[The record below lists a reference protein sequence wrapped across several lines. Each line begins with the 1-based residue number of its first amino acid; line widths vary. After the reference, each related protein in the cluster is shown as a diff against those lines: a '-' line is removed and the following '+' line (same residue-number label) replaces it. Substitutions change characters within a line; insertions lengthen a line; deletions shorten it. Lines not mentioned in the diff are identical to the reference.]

1 MIMAEKRKKSFGE
14 VYFSEL
20 NQNEYLR
27 KIYDDILYNYALK
40 VFGFTNRKKKEIP
53 IEHALQFADLLS
65 KSNHSTLADEQKMW
79 AQEIITMLLYV
90 YDEDPRV
97 SYMAGSVLEAV
108 GNYQGIDIAKSTY
121 NGTDILDRLASEYKK
136 DYYAI
141 PGEDGKYFMAA
152 QKTAFDSF
160 STEYFSYS
168 GPTSMGKSY
177 IMRMFIKQQIMSGVK
192 KNYALVV
199 PTKALI
205 NEVRIK
211 VTEDLNDNLHEFQY
225 HIITA
230 AGDAALESEEK
241 NRNYIF
247 IMTPERLLYLLIN
260 EKNIHLD
267 YLFIDE
273 AHKLSGADKRSTFY
287 YQFVHM
293 LSDREDKPRIFFASP
308 NVPNP
313 EIYLK
318 LISDVDTE
326 TLLENRMSSR
336 FSPVSQ
342 EKFLINL
349 VGKEVSVYNEHTKEA
364 IPLTS
369 IAIEDADLIDVL
381 LRFEKDRN
389 GKEVQCI
396 VYFPSTRKTVTAA
409 RDFAANRVERTECK
423 ELMDLAN
430 DIKNEV
436 HGDYYL
442 VDLIKKGVAYH
453 IGYLPSSIRQRIEKL
468 FKDGLITALFC
479 TSTLIE
485 GVNLPADN
493 LFVTDFK
500 NGKKHMKAVD
510 FRNLIGRVGRLEYNL
525 YGNVFL
531 VAANEKAEEKYE
543 ELLKEDIKPQALS
556 VEKGLTKPQ
565 KRNVI
570 EALLA
575 GTVEFEE
582 YPKGK
587 QSEDSYDLMR
597 KFGIALLND
606 ILMDRNTLVRR
617 EFAKVMKPGEEE
629 KIRDNFRNRTE
640 YLQENDITVSVDQSE
655 SLYQAISDQTNPL
668 EFPKVL
674 DDGSFDYDELTAF
687 LNRLCRIFKWDLY
700 ESETLGHI
708 GKYSHKHGRLM
719 WYQVILAQW
728 VRGRGLSTIMYQ
740 AIKNK
745 EDNPKNAMY
754 IDREYVDY
762 DFSKNHENI
771 VISDVLSVIDEVIL
785 FKLSNYFLKV
795 SKAYTEIKG
804 KEPEYDWY
812 EYVEYGSTNKHTINI
827 QKHGFSRES
836 AIYILEHPEAGIVK
850 QEKPL
855 RLSWNAIQECKNE
868 GVKNDAE
875 LIKYNIPEL
884 FE

>member
-1 MIMAEKRKKSFGE
+1 MAAKRTFGE

-20 NQNEYLR
+20 NQNSYL
-27 KIYDDILYNYALK
+27 KQIYEDILYNYALK
-40 VFGFTNRKKKEIP
+40 VFHFTNRKKKEIP
-53 IEHALQFADLLS
+53 IEQALAFADLLS
-65 KSNHSTLADEQKMW
+65 KSNHPTLADEQKMW
-79 AQEIITMLLYV
+79 AQEIITMLLYI
-90 YDEDPRV
+90 YPEDEKV
-97 SYMAGSVLEAV
+97 SFMAGVVLEAV
-108 GNYQGIDIAKSTY
+108 GNYQGFDIAKSSY
-121 NGTDILDRLASEYKK
+121 RGTDILDRLTAEFKK

-141 PGEDGKYFMAA
+141 PGEDDKYFMVA
-152 QKTAFDSF
+152 QKKVFDRF
-160 STEYFSYS
+160 TTEYFSYS

-177 IMRMFIKQQIMSGVK
+177 IMRMFIKQQILDGVK
-192 KNYALVV
+192 RNFALVV

-205 NEVRIK
+205 NEIKKK
-211 VTEDLNDNLHEFQY
+211 VTDDLKDNLHEFRY

-230 AGDAALESEEK
+230 AGDAALESKEK

-260 EKNIHLD
+260 EKDIHLD

-273 AHKLSGADKRSTFY
+273 AHKLSGADKRSAFY

-293 LSDREDKPRIFFASP
+293 LSDRDDKPRIFFASP

-318 LISDVDTE
+318 LISDIN
-326 TLLENRMSSR
+326 LENLIDNRMASA

-349 VGKEVSVYNEHTKEA
+349 NDKEVSIYNEHTKEA

-369 IAIEDADLIDVL
+369 IAIDDADLTDVL
-381 LRFEKDRN
+381 LRFEKDEN
-389 GKEVQCI
+389 GKEVQSI
-396 VYFPSTRKTVTAA
+396 VYFPSTRKTVVAA
-409 RDFAANRVERTECK
+409 RDFAANRVEKTDCK
-423 ELMDLAN
+423 ELMDLAQ

-436 HGDYYL
+436 HGEYYL
-442 VDLIKKGVAYH
+442 VDLIKKGIAYH
-453 IGYLPSSIRQRIEKL
+453 IGYLPSSIRQRIEDL
-468 FKDGLITALFC
+468 FKDGKITMLFC

-500 NGKKHMKAVD
+500 NGTKHMKPVD

-531 VAANEKAEEKYE
+531 VAISEKAKEKYE
-543 ELLKEDIKPQALS
+543 QLLEADIKPQTLS

-570 EALLA
+570 EALVA

-582 YPKGK
+582 YPRGT
-587 QSEDSYDLMR
+587 QSGDSYDLMR
-597 KFGIALLND
+597 KFGITLLND
-606 ILMDRNTLVRR
+606 ILRDRDTLVRR
-617 EFAKVMKPGEEE
+617 EFTKLMKPGEEDE
-629 KIRDNFRNRTE
+629 IRHKFQNRTD

-655 SLYQAISDQTNPL
+655 SLYQAIAQNGL
-668 EFPKVL
+668 EFPKIFE
-674 DDGSFDYDELTAF
+674 DGSFDYDELTQF
-687 LNRLCRIFKWDLY
+687 LERLCSIFKWEIY
-700 ESETLGHI
+700 EADTLGHV
-708 GKYSHKHGRLM
+708 GKYSHKHGKLS

-728 VRGRGLSTIMYQ
+728 VRGNGLSAIMYQ

-745 EDNPKNAMY
+745 EDYPKGAMY

-762 DFSKNHENI
+762 DYSRNHKNI

-795 SKAYTEIKG
+795 SKAYKEIKG
-804 KEPEYDWY
+804 KDPDHDWY
-812 EYVEYGSTNKHTINI
+812 EFVEYGSTNEDTINI

-836 AIYILEHPEAGIVK
+836 AIYILEHLELVVQI
-850 QEKPL
+850 KPL
-855 RLSWNAIQECKNE
+855 RLSRKAIDKCKNQ

-875 LIKYNIPEL
+875 LISYNIPEL

>member
-1 MIMAEKRKKSFGE
+1 MAAKRTFGE

-20 NQNEYLR
+20 NQNSYL
-27 KIYDDILYNYALK
+27 KQIYEDILYNYALK
-40 VFGFTNRKKKEIP
+40 VFHFTNRKKKEIP
-53 IEHALQFADLLS
+53 IEQALAFADLLS
-65 KSNHSTLADEQKMW
+65 KSNHPTLADEQKMW
-79 AQEIITMLLYV
+79 AQEIITMLLYI
-90 YDEDPRV
+90 YPEDEKV
-97 SYMAGSVLEAV
+97 SFMAGVVLEAV
-108 GNYQGIDIAKSTY
+108 GNYQGFDIAKSSY
-121 NGTDILDRLASEYKK
+121 RGTDILDRLTAEFKK

-141 PGEDGKYFMAA
+141 PGEDDKYFMVA
-152 QKTAFDSF
+152 QKKVFDRF
-160 STEYFSYS
+160 TTEYFSYS

-177 IMRMFIKQQIMSGVK
+177 IMRMFIKQQILDGVK
-192 KNYALVV
+192 RNFALVV

-205 NEVRIK
+205 NEIKKK
-211 VTEDLNDNLHEFQY
+211 VTDDLKDNLHEFRY

-230 AGDAALESEEK
+230 AGDAALESKEK

-260 EKNIHLD
+260 EKDIHLD

-273 AHKLSGADKRSTFY
+273 AHKLSGADKRSAFY

-293 LSDREDKPRIFFASP
+293 LSDRDDKPRIFFASP

-318 LISDVDTE
+318 LISDIN
-326 TLLENRMSSR
+326 LENLIDNRMASA

-349 VGKEVSVYNEHTKEA
+349 NDKEVSIYNEHTKEA

-369 IAIEDADLIDVL
+369 IAIDDADLTDVL
-381 LRFEKDRN
+381 LRFEKDEN
-389 GKEVQCI
+389 GKEVQSI
-396 VYFPSTRKTVTAA
+396 VYFPSTRKTVVAA
-409 RDFAANRVERTECK
+409 RDFAANRVEKTGCK
-423 ELMDLAN
+423 ELMDLAQ

-436 HGDYYL
+436 HGEYYL
-442 VDLIKKGVAYH
+442 VDLIKKGIAYH
-453 IGYLPSSIRQRIEKL
+453 IGYLPSSIRQRIEDL
-468 FKDGLITALFC
+468 FKDGKITMLFC

-500 NGKKHMKAVD
+500 NGTKHMKPVD

-531 VAANEKAEEKYE
+531 VAISEKAKEKYE
-543 ELLKEDIKPQALS
+543 QLLEADIKPQTLS

-570 EALLA
+570 EALVA

-582 YPKGK
+582 YPRGT
-587 QSEDSYDLMR
+587 QSGDSYDLMR
-597 KFGIALLND
+597 KFGITLLND
-606 ILMDRNTLVRR
+606 ILRDRDTLVRR
-617 EFAKVMKPGEEE
+617 EFTKLMKPGEEDE
-629 KIRDNFRNRTE
+629 IRHKFQNRTD

-655 SLYQAISDQTNPL
+655 SLYQAIAQNGL
-668 EFPKVL
+668 EFPKIFE
-674 DDGSFDYDELTAF
+674 DGSFDYDELTQF
-687 LNRLCRIFKWDLY
+687 LERLCSIFKWEIY
-700 ESETLGHI
+700 EADTLGHV
-708 GKYSHKHGRLM
+708 GKYSHKHGKLS

-728 VRGRGLSTIMYQ
+728 VRGNGLSAIMYQ

-745 EDNPKNAMY
+745 EDYPKGAMY

-762 DFSKNHENI
+762 DYSRNHKNI

-795 SKAYTEIKG
+795 SKAYKEIKG
-804 KEPEYDWY
+804 KDPDHDWY
-812 EYVEYGSTNKHTINI
+812 EFVEYGSTNENTINI

-836 AIYILEHPEAGIVK
+836 AIYILEHPELVVQI
-850 QEKPL
+850 KPL
-855 RLSWNAIQECKNE
+855 RLSRKAIDKCKNQ

-875 LIKYNIPEL
+875 LISYNIPEL

>member
-1 MIMAEKRKKSFGE
+1 MAAKRTFGE

-20 NQNEYLR
+20 NQNSYL
-27 KIYDDILYNYALK
+27 KQIYEDILYNYALK
-40 VFGFTNRKKKEIP
+40 VFHFTNRKKKEIP
-53 IEHALQFADLLS
+53 IEQALAFADLLS
-65 KSNHSTLADEQKMW
+65 KSNHPTLADEQKMW
-79 AQEIITMLLYV
+79 AQEIITMLLYI
-90 YDEDPRV
+90 YPEDEKV
-97 SYMAGSVLEAV
+97 SFMAGVVLEAV
-108 GNYQGIDIAKSTY
+108 GNYQGFDIAKSSY
-121 NGTDILDRLASEYKK
+121 RGTDILDRLTAEFKK

-141 PGEDGKYFMAA
+141 PGEDDKYFMVA
-152 QKTAFDSF
+152 QKKVFDRF
-160 STEYFSYS
+160 TTEYFSYS

-177 IMRMFIKQQIMSGVK
+177 IMRMFIKQQILDGVK
-192 KNYALVV
+192 RNFALVV

-205 NEVRIK
+205 NEIKKK
-211 VTEDLNDNLHEFQY
+211 VTDDLKDNLHEFRY

-230 AGDAALESEEK
+230 AGDAALESKEK

-260 EKNIHLD
+260 EKDIHLD

-273 AHKLSGADKRSTFY
+273 AHKLSGADKRSAFY

-293 LSDREDKPRIFFASP
+293 LSDRDDKPRIFFASP

-318 LISDVDTE
+318 LISDIN
-326 TLLENRMSSR
+326 LENLIDNRMASA

-349 VGKEVSVYNEHTKEA
+349 NDKEVSIYNEHTKEA

-369 IAIEDADLIDVL
+369 IAIDDADLTDVL
-381 LRFEKDRN
+381 LRFEKDEN
-389 GKEVQCI
+389 GKEVQSI
-396 VYFPSTRKTVTAA
+396 VYFPSTRKTVVAA
-409 RDFAANRVERTECK
+409 RDFAANRVEKTGCK
-423 ELMDLAN
+423 ELMDLAQ

-436 HGDYYL
+436 HGEYYL
-442 VDLIKKGVAYH
+442 VDLIKKGIAYH
-453 IGYLPSSIRQRIEKL
+453 IGYLPSSIRQRIEDL
-468 FKDGLITALFC
+468 FKDGKITMLFC

-500 NGKKHMKAVD
+500 NGTKHMKPVD

-531 VAANEKAEEKYE
+531 VAISEKAKEKYE
-543 ELLKEDIKPQALS
+543 QLLEADIKPQTLS

-570 EALLA
+570 EALVA

-582 YPKGK
+582 YPRGT
-587 QSEDSYDLMR
+587 QSGDSYDLMR
-597 KFGIALLND
+597 KFGITLLND
-606 ILMDRNTLVRR
+606 ILRDRDTLVRR
-617 EFAKVMKPGEEE
+617 EFTKLMKPGEEDE
-629 KIRDNFRNRTE
+629 IRHKFQNRTD

-655 SLYQAISDQTNPL
+655 SLYQAIAQNGL
-668 EFPKVL
+668 EFPKIFE
-674 DDGSFDYDELTAF
+674 DGSFDYDELTQF
-687 LNRLCRIFKWDLY
+687 LERLCSIFKWEIY
-700 ESETLGHI
+700 EADTLGHV
-708 GKYSHKHGRLM
+708 GKYSHKHGKLS

-728 VRGRGLSTIMYQ
+728 VRGNGLSAIMYQ

-745 EDNPKNAMY
+745 EDYPKGAMY
-754 IDREYVDY
+754 IDREYMDY
-762 DFSKNHENI
+762 DYSRNHKNI

-795 SKAYTEIKG
+795 SKAYKEIKG
-804 KEPEYDWY
+804 KDPDHDWY
-812 EYVEYGSTNKHTINI
+812 EFVEYGSTNEDTINI

-836 AIYILEHPEAGIVK
+836 AIYILEHLELVVQI
-850 QEKPL
+850 KPL
-855 RLSWNAIQECKNE
+855 RLSRKAIDKCKNQ

-875 LIKYNIPEL
+875 LISYNIPEL

>member
-1 MIMAEKRKKSFGE
+1 MAAKRTFGE

-20 NQNEYLR
+20 NQNSYL
-27 KIYDDILYNYALK
+27 KQIYEDILYNYALK
-40 VFGFTNRKKKEIP
+40 VFHFTNRKKKEIP
-53 IEHALQFADLLS
+53 MEQALAFADLLS
-65 KSNHSTLADEQKMW
+65 KSNHPTLADEQKMW
-79 AQEIITMLLYV
+79 AQEIITMLLYI
-90 YDEDPRV
+90 YPEDEKV
-97 SYMAGSVLEAV
+97 SFMAGVVLEAV
-108 GNYQGIDIAKSTY
+108 GNYQGFDIAKSSY
-121 NGTDILDRLASEYKK
+121 RGTDILDRLTAEFKK

-141 PGEDGKYFMAA
+141 PGEDDKYFMVA
-152 QKTAFDSF
+152 QKKVFDRF
-160 STEYFSYS
+160 TTEYFSYS

-177 IMRMFIKQQIMSGVK
+177 IMRMFIKQQILDGVK
-192 KNYALVV
+192 RNFALVV

-205 NEVRIK
+205 NEIKKK
-211 VTEDLNDNLHEFQY
+211 VTDDLKDNLHEFRY

-230 AGDAALESEEK
+230 AGDAALESKEK

-260 EKNIHLD
+260 EKDIHLD

-273 AHKLSGADKRSTFY
+273 AHKLSGADKRSAFY

-293 LSDREDKPRIFFASP
+293 LSNRDDKPRIFFASP

-318 LISDVDTE
+318 LISDIN
-326 TLLENRMSSR
+326 LENLIDNRMASA

-349 VGKEVSVYNEHTKEA
+349 NDKEVSIYNEHTKEA

-369 IAIEDADLIDVL
+369 IAIDDADLTDVL
-381 LRFEKDRN
+381 LRFEKDEN
-389 GKEVQCI
+389 GKEVQSI
-396 VYFPSTRKTVTAA
+396 VYFPSTRKTVVAA
-409 RDFAANRVERTECK
+409 RDFAANRVEKTDCK
-423 ELMDLAN
+423 ELMDLAQ

-436 HGDYYL
+436 HGEYYL
-442 VDLIKKGVAYH
+442 VDLIKKGIAYH
-453 IGYLPSSIRQRIEKL
+453 IGYLPSSIRQRIEDL
-468 FKDGLITALFC
+468 FMDGKITMLFC

-500 NGKKHMKAVD
+500 NGTKHMKPVD

-531 VAANEKAEEKYE
+531 VAISEKAKEKYE
-543 ELLKEDIKPQALS
+543 QLLEADIKPQTLS

-570 EALLA
+570 EALVA

-582 YPKGK
+582 YPRGT
-587 QSEDSYDLMR
+587 QSGDSYDLMR
-597 KFGIALLND
+597 KFGITLLND
-606 ILMDRNTLVRR
+606 ILRDRDTLVRR
-617 EFAKVMKPGEEE
+617 EFTKLMKPGEEDE
-629 KIRDNFRNRTE
+629 IRHKFQNRTD

-655 SLYQAISDQTNPL
+655 SLYQAIAQNGL
-668 EFPKVL
+668 EFPKIFE
-674 DDGSFDYDELTAF
+674 DGSFDYDELTQF
-687 LNRLCRIFKWDLY
+687 LERLCSIFKWEIY
-700 ESETLGHI
+700 EADTLGHV
-708 GKYSHKHGRLM
+708 GKYSHKHGKLS

-728 VRGRGLSTIMYQ
+728 VRGNGLSAIMYQ

-745 EDNPKNAMY
+745 EDYPKGAMY

-762 DFSKNHENI
+762 DYSRNHKNI

-795 SKAYTEIKG
+795 SKAYKEIKG
-804 KEPEYDWY
+804 KDPDHDWY
-812 EYVEYGSTNKHTINI
+812 EFVEYGSTNEDTINI

-836 AIYILEHPEAGIVK
+836 AIYILEHPELVVQI
-850 QEKPL
+850 KPL
-855 RLSWNAIQECKNE
+855 RLSRKAIDKCKNQ

-875 LIKYNIPEL
+875 LISYNIPEL

>member
-1 MIMAEKRKKSFGE
+1 MAAKRTFGE

-20 NQNEYLR
+20 NQNSYL
-27 KIYDDILYNYALK
+27 KQIYEDILYNYALK
-40 VFGFTNRKKKEIP
+40 VFHFTNRKKKEIP
-53 IEHALQFADLLS
+53 IEQALAFADLLS
-65 KSNHSTLADEQKMW
+65 KSNHPTLADEQKMW
-79 AQEIITMLLYV
+79 AQEIITMLLYI
-90 YDEDPRV
+90 YPEDEKV
-97 SYMAGSVLEAV
+97 SFMAGVVLEAV
-108 GNYQGIDIAKSTY
+108 GNYQGFDIAKSSY
-121 NGTDILDRLASEYKK
+121 RGTDILDRLTAEFKK

-141 PGEDGKYFMAA
+141 PGEDDKYFMVA
-152 QKTAFDSF
+152 QKKVFDRF
-160 STEYFSYS
+160 TTEYFSYS

-177 IMRMFIKQQIMSGVK
+177 IMRMFIKQQILDGVK
-192 KNYALVV
+192 RNFALVV

-205 NEVRIK
+205 NEIKKK
-211 VTEDLNDNLHEFQY
+211 VTDDLKDNLHEFRY

-230 AGDAALESEEK
+230 AGDAALESKEK

-260 EKNIHLD
+260 EKDIHLD

-273 AHKLSGADKRSTFY
+273 AHKLSGADKRSAFY

-293 LSDREDKPRIFFASP
+293 LSDRDDKPRIFFASP

-318 LISDVDTE
+318 LISDIN
-326 TLLENRMSSR
+326 LENLIDNRMASA

-349 VGKEVSVYNEHTKEA
+349 NDKEVSIYNEHTKEA

-369 IAIEDADLIDVL
+369 IAIDDADLTDVL
-381 LRFEKDRN
+381 LRFEKDEN
-389 GKEVQCI
+389 GKEVQSI
-396 VYFPSTRKTVTAA
+396 VYFPSTRKTVVAA
-409 RDFAANRVERTECK
+409 RDFAANRVEKTDCK
-423 ELMDLAN
+423 ELMDLAQ

-436 HGDYYL
+436 HGEYYL
-442 VDLIKKGVAYH
+442 VDLIKKGIAYH
-453 IGYLPSSIRQRIEKL
+453 IGYLPSSIRQRIEDL
-468 FKDGLITALFC
+468 FKDGKITMLFC

-500 NGKKHMKAVD
+500 NGTKHMKPVD

-531 VAANEKAEEKYE
+531 VAISEKAKEKYE
-543 ELLKEDIKPQALS
+543 QLLEADIKPQTLS

-570 EALLA
+570 EALVA

-582 YPKGK
+582 YPRGT
-587 QSEDSYDLMR
+587 QSGDSYDLMR
-597 KFGIALLND
+597 KFGITLLND
-606 ILMDRNTLVRR
+606 ILRDRDTLVRR
-617 EFAKVMKPGEEE
+617 EFTKLMKPGEEDE
-629 KIRDNFRNRTE
+629 IRHKFQNRTD

-655 SLYQAISDQTNPL
+655 SLYQAIAQNGL
-668 EFPKVL
+668 EFPKIFE
-674 DDGSFDYDELTAF
+674 DGSFDYDELTQF
-687 LNRLCRIFKWDLY
+687 LERLCSIFKWEIY
-700 ESETLGHI
+700 EADTLGHV
-708 GKYSHKHGRLM
+708 GKYSHKHRKLS

-728 VRGRGLSTIMYQ
+728 VRGNGLSAIMYQ

-745 EDNPKNAMY
+745 EDYPKGAMY

-762 DFSKNHENI
+762 DYSRNHKNI

-795 SKAYTEIKG
+795 SKAYKEIKG
-804 KEPEYDWY
+804 KDPDHDWY
-812 EYVEYGSTNKHTINI
+812 EFVEYGSTNEDTINI

-836 AIYILEHPEAGIVK
+836 AIYILEHLELVVQI
-850 QEKPL
+850 KPL
-855 RLSWNAIQECKNE
+855 RLSRKAIDKCKNQ

-875 LIKYNIPEL
+875 LISYNIPEL

>member
-1 MIMAEKRKKSFGE
+1 MAAKRTFGE

-20 NQNEYLR
+20 NQNSYL
-27 KIYDDILYNYALK
+27 KQIYEDILYNYALK
-40 VFGFTNRKKKEIP
+40 VFHFTNRKKKEIP
-53 IEHALQFADLLS
+53 IEQALAFADLLS
-65 KSNHSTLADEQKMW
+65 NSNHPTLADEQKMW
-79 AQEIITMLLYV
+79 AQEIITMLLYI
-90 YDEDPRV
+90 YPEDEKV
-97 SYMAGSVLEAV
+97 SFMAGVVLEAV
-108 GNYQGIDIAKSTY
+108 GNYQGFDIAKSSY
-121 NGTDILDRLASEYKK
+121 RGTDILDRLTAEFKK

-141 PGEDGKYFMAA
+141 PGEDDKYFMVA
-152 QKTAFDSF
+152 QKKVFDRF
-160 STEYFSYS
+160 TTEYFSYS

-177 IMRMFIKQQIMSGVK
+177 IMRMFIKQQILDGVK
-192 KNYALVV
+192 RNFALVV

-205 NEVRIK
+205 NEIKKK
-211 VTEDLNDNLHEFQY
+211 VTDDLKDNLHEFRY

-230 AGDAALESEEK
+230 AGDAALESKEK

-260 EKNIHLD
+260 EKDIHLD

-273 AHKLSGADKRSTFY
+273 AHKLSGADKRSAFY

-293 LSDREDKPRIFFASP
+293 LSDRDDKPRIFFASP

-318 LISDVDTE
+318 LISDIN
-326 TLLENRMSSR
+326 LENLIDNRMASA

-349 VGKEVSVYNEHTKEA
+349 NDKEVSIYNEHTKEA

-369 IAIEDADLIDVL
+369 IAIDDADLTDVL
-381 LRFEKDRN
+381 LRFEKDEN
-389 GKEVQCI
+389 GKEVQSI
-396 VYFPSTRKTVTAA
+396 VYFPSTRKTVVAA
-409 RDFAANRVERTECK
+409 RDFAANRVEKTDCK
-423 ELMDLAN
+423 ELMDLAQ

-436 HGDYYL
+436 HGEYYL
-442 VDLIKKGVAYH
+442 VDLIKKGIAYH
-453 IGYLPSSIRQRIEKL
+453 IGYLPSSIRQRIEDL
-468 FKDGLITALFC
+468 FKDGKITMLFC

-500 NGKKHMKAVD
+500 NGTKHMKPVD

-531 VAANEKAEEKYE
+531 VAISEKAKEKYE
-543 ELLKEDIKPQALS
+543 QLLEADIKPQTLS

-570 EALLA
+570 EALVA

-582 YPKGK
+582 YPRGT
-587 QSEDSYDLMR
+587 QSGDSYDLMR
-597 KFGIALLND
+597 KFGITLLND
-606 ILMDRNTLVRR
+606 ILRDRDTLVRR
-617 EFAKVMKPGEEE
+617 EFTKLMKPGEEDE
-629 KIRDNFRNRTE
+629 IRHKFQNRTD

-655 SLYQAISDQTNPL
+655 SLYQAIAQNGL
-668 EFPKVL
+668 EFPKIFE
-674 DDGSFDYDELTAF
+674 DGSFDYDELTQF
-687 LNRLCRIFKWDLY
+687 LERLCSIFKWEIY
-700 ESETLGHI
+700 EADTLGHV
-708 GKYSHKHGRLM
+708 GKYSHKHGKLS

-728 VRGRGLSTIMYQ
+728 VRGNGLSAIMYQ

-745 EDNPKNAMY
+745 EDYPKGAMY

-762 DFSKNHENI
+762 DYSRNHKNI

-795 SKAYTEIKG
+795 SKAYKEIKG
-804 KEPEYDWY
+804 KDPDHDWY
-812 EYVEYGSTNKHTINI
+812 EFVEYGSTNEDTINI

-836 AIYILEHPEAGIVK
+836 AIYILEHLELVVQI
-850 QEKPL
+850 KPL
-855 RLSWNAIQECKNE
+855 RLSRKAIDKCKNQ

-875 LIKYNIPEL
+875 LISYNIPEL

>member
-1 MIMAEKRKKSFGE
+1 MAAKRTFGE

-20 NQNEYLR
+20 NQNSYLR
-27 KIYDDILYNYALK
+27 QIYEDVLYNYALK
-40 VFGFTNRKKKEIP
+40 VFHFTNRKKREIP
-53 IEHALQFADLLS
+53 MEQALTFADLLS
-65 KSNHSTLADEQKMW
+65 KSNHPTLADEQKMW

-90 YDEDPRV
+90 YPEDERV
-97 SYMAGSVLEAV
+97 SFMAGVVLEAV
-108 GNYQGIDIAKSTY
+108 GNYQGFDIAKSSY
-121 NGTDILDRLASEYKK
+121 RGTDILDRLTAEFKK
-136 DYYAI
+136 GYYAI
-141 PGEDGKYFMAA
+141 PGEDDKYFMVA
-152 QKTAFDSF
+152 QKRAFDRF
-160 STEYFSYS
+160 TTEYFSYS

-177 IMRMFIKQQIMSGVK
+177 IMRMFIKQQILDGAK
-192 KNYALVV
+192 RNFALVV

-205 NEVRIK
+205 NEIKKK
-211 VTEDLNDNLHEFQY
+211 VTDDLKNNLHEFRY

-230 AGDAALESEEK
+230 AGDAALESKEK

-260 EKNIHLD
+260 EKDIHLD

-273 AHKLSGADKRSTFY
+273 AHKLSGADKRSAFY

-293 LSDREDKPRIFFASP
+293 LSDRDDKPRIFFASP

-318 LISDVDTE
+318 LISDVN
-326 TLLENRMSSR
+326 LENLIDNRMASA

-349 VGKEVSVYNEHTKEA
+349 NDKEVSIYNEHTKEA

-369 IAIEDADLIDVL
+369 IVIDDADLTDVL
-381 LRFEKDRN
+381 LRFEKDEN
-389 GKEVQCI
+389 GKEVQSI
-396 VYFPSTRKTVTAA
+396 VYFPSTRKTVIAA
-409 RDFAANRVERTECK
+409 RDFAANRVEKTDCK
-423 ELMDLAN
+423 ELMDLAQ

-436 HGDYYL
+436 HGEYYL
-442 VDLIKKGVAYH
+442 VDLIKKGIAYH
-453 IGYLPSSIRQRIEKL
+453 IGYLPSSIRQRIEDL
-468 FKDGLITALFC
+468 FKDGKITMLFC

-500 NGKKHMKAVD
+500 NGTKHMKPVD

-531 VAANEKAEEKYE
+531 VAISEKAKEKYE
-543 ELLKEDIKPQALS
+543 QLLEADIKPQTLS

-570 EALLA
+570 EALVA

-582 YPKGK
+582 YPRGT
-587 QSEDSYDLMR
+587 QSGDSYDLMR
-597 KFGIALLND
+597 KFGITLLND
-606 ILMDRNTLVRR
+606 ILRDRDTLVRR
-617 EFAKVMKPGEEE
+617 EFTRLMKPGEEE
-629 KIRDNFRNRTE
+629 EIRHQFQDRTG

-655 SLYQAISDQTNPL
+655 SLYQAIAQNGL
-668 EFPKVL
+668 EFPKIFK
-674 DDGSFDYDELTAF
+674 DGSFDYDELTQF
-687 LNRLCRIFKWDLY
+687 LERLCSIFKWEVY
-700 ESETLGHI
+700 EADTLGHV
-708 GKYSHKHGRLM
+708 GKYSHKHGKLS

-728 VRGRGLSTIMYQ
+728 VRGNGLSAIMYQ

-745 EDNPKNAMY
+745 EDYPKNAMY
-754 IDREYVDY
+754 IEREYVDY
-762 DFSKNHENI
+762 DYSRNHKNI

-795 SKAYTEIKG
+795 SKAYKEIRG
-804 KEPEYDWY
+804 KDPDHDWY
-812 EYVEYGSTNKHTINI
+812 EFVEYGSTNEDTINI

-836 AIYILEHPEAGIVK
+836 AIYILEHPELVI
-850 QEKPL
+850 QIKPL
-855 RLSWNAIQECKNE
+855 RLSRKSIDKCKNQ

-875 LIKYNIPEL
+875 LISYNIPEL

>member
-1 MIMAEKRKKSFGE
+1 MAAKRTFGE

-20 NQNEYLR
+20 NQNSYL
-27 KIYDDILYNYALK
+27 KQIYEDILYNYALK
-40 VFGFTNRKKKEIP
+40 VFHFTNRKKKEIP
-53 IEHALQFADLLS
+53 MEQALAFADLLS
-65 KSNHSTLADEQKMW
+65 KSNHPTLADEQKMW

-90 YDEDPRV
+90 YPEDERV
-97 SYMAGSVLEAV
+97 SFMAGVVLEAV
-108 GNYQGIDIAKSTY
+108 GNYQGFDIAKSSY
-121 NGTDILDRLASEYKK
+121 RGTDILDRLTAEFKK
-136 DYYAI
+136 GYYAI
-141 PGEDGKYFMAA
+141 PGEDDKYFMVA
-152 QKTAFDSF
+152 QKRAFDRF
-160 STEYFSYS
+160 TTEYFSYS

-177 IMRMFIKQQIMSGVK
+177 IMRMFIKQQILDGAK
-192 KNYALVV
+192 RNFALVV

-205 NEVRIK
+205 NEIKKK
-211 VTEDLNDNLHEFQY
+211 VTDDLKNNLHEFRY

-230 AGDAALESEEK
+230 AGDAALESKEK

-260 EKNIHLD
+260 EKDIHLD

-273 AHKLSGADKRSTFY
+273 AHKLSGADKRSAFY

-293 LSDREDKPRIFFASP
+293 LSDRDDKPRIFFASP

-318 LISDVDTE
+318 LLSDVN
-326 TLLENRMSSR
+326 LENLIDNRMASA

-349 VGKEVSVYNEHTKEA
+349 NDKEVSIYNEHTKEA

-369 IAIEDADLIDVL
+369 IVIDDADLTDVL
-381 LRFEKDRN
+381 LRFEKDEN
-389 GKEVQCI
+389 GKEVQSI
-396 VYFPSTRKTVTAA
+396 VYFPSTRKTVIAA
-409 RDFAANRVERTECK
+409 RDFAANRVEKTDCK
-423 ELMDLAN
+423 ELMDLAQ

-436 HGDYYL
+436 HGEYYL
-442 VDLIKKGVAYH
+442 VDLIKKGIAYH
-453 IGYLPSSIRQRIEKL
+453 IGYLPSSIRQRIEDL
-468 FKDGLITALFC
+468 FKDGKITMLFC

-500 NGKKHMKAVD
+500 NGTKHMKPVD

-531 VAANEKAEEKYE
+531 VAISEKAKEKYE
-543 ELLKEDIKPQALS
+543 QLLEADIKPQTLS

-570 EALLA
+570 EALVA

-582 YPKGK
+582 YPRGT
-587 QSEDSYDLMR
+587 QSGDSYDLMR
-597 KFGIALLND
+597 KFGITLLND
-606 ILMDRNTLVRR
+606 ILRDRDTLVRR
-617 EFAKVMKPGEEE
+617 EFTRLMKPGEEE
-629 KIRDNFRNRTE
+629 EIRHQFQDRTG

-655 SLYQAISDQTNPL
+655 SLYQAIAQNGL
-668 EFPKVL
+668 EFPKIFK
-674 DDGSFDYDELTAF
+674 DGSFDYDELTQF
-687 LNRLCRIFKWDLY
+687 LERLCSIFKWEVY
-700 ESETLGHI
+700 EADTLGHV
-708 GKYSHKHGRLM
+708 GKYSHKHGKLS

-728 VRGRGLSTIMYQ
+728 VRGNGLSAIMYQ

-745 EDNPKNAMY
+745 EDYPKNAMY
-754 IDREYVDY
+754 IEREYVDY
-762 DFSKNHENI
+762 DYSRNHKNI

-795 SKAYTEIKG
+795 SKAYKEIRG
-804 KEPEYDWY
+804 KDPDHDWY
-812 EYVEYGSTNKHTINI
+812 EFVEYGSTNEDTINI

-836 AIYILEHPEAGIVK
+836 AIYILEHPELVI
-850 QEKPL
+850 QIKPL
-855 RLSWNAIQECKNE
+855 RLSRKSIDKCKNQ

-875 LIKYNIPEL
+875 LISYNIPEL

>member
-1 MIMAEKRKKSFGE
+1 MAAKKTFGE

-20 NQNEYLR
+20 NQNSYL
-27 KIYDDILYNYALK
+27 KQIYEDILYNYALK
-40 VFGFTNRKKKEIP
+40 VFHFTNRRKKEIP
-53 IEHALQFADLLS
+53 MEQALAFADLLS

-90 YDEDPRV
+90 YPEDERV
-97 SYMAGSVLEAV
+97 SYMAGAVLESV
-108 GNYQGIDIAKSTY
+108 GNYQGFDIAKSSY
-121 NGTDILDRLASEYKK
+121 RGTDILDRLTTEFKK

-141 PGEDGKYFMAA
+141 PGEDDKYFMVA
-152 QKTAFDSF
+152 QKMAFDRF
-160 STEYFSYS
+160 TTEYFSYS

-177 IMRMFIKQQIMSGVK
+177 IMRMFIKQQILDGVK
-192 KNYALVV
+192 KNFALVV

-205 NEVRIK
+205 NEIKKK
-211 VTEDLNDNLHEFQY
+211 VTDDLKDNLHEFRY

-230 AGDAALESEEK
+230 AGDAALESKEK

-260 EKNIHLD
+260 EKDIHLD

-273 AHKLSGADKRSTFY
+273 AHKLSGADKRSAFY

-293 LSDREDKPRIFFASP
+293 LSDRDDKPRIFFASP

-318 LISDVDTE
+318 LISDIN
-326 TLLENRMSSR
+326 LENLIDNRMASA

-349 VGKEVSVYNEHTKEA
+349 NDKEVSIYNEHTKEA

-369 IAIEDADLIDVL
+369 IAIDDADLTDVL
-381 LRFEKDRN
+381 LRFEKDEN
-389 GKEVQCI
+389 GKEVQSI
-396 VYFPSTRKTVTAA
+396 VYFPSTRKTVIAA
-409 RDFAANRVERTECK
+409 RDFAANRVEKTDCK
-423 ELMDLAN
+423 ELMDLAQ

-436 HGDYYL
+436 HGEYYL
-442 VDLIKKGVAYH
+442 VDLIKKGIAYH
-453 IGYLPSSIRQRIEKL
+453 IGYLPSSIRQRIEDL
-468 FKDGLITALFC
+468 FKDGKITTLFC

-500 NGKKHMKAVD
+500 NGTKHMKPVD

-531 VAANEKAEEKYE
+531 VAISEKAKEKYE
-543 ELLKEDIKPQALS
+543 QLLEADIKPQTLS

-570 EALLA
+570 EALVA

-582 YPKGK
+582 YPKGT
-587 QSEDSYDLMR
+587 QSGDSYDLMR
-597 KFGIALLND
+597 KFGITLLND
-606 ILMDRNTLVRR
+606 ILRDRDTLVRR
-617 EFAKVMKPGEEE
+617 EFTKLMKPGEEDE
-629 KIRDNFRNRTE
+629 IRCQFQNRTD
-640 YLQENDITVSVDQSE
+640 YLQENDITVSIDQSE
-655 SLYQAISDQTNPL
+655 SLYQAIAQNGL
-668 EFPKVL
+668 EFPKIFE
-674 DDGSFDYDELTAF
+674 DGSFDYDELTRF
-687 LNRLCRIFKWDLY
+687 LERLCSIFKWEIY
-700 ESETLGHI
+700 EADTLGHV
-708 GKYSHKHGRLM
+708 GKYSHKHGKLS

-728 VRGRGLSTIMYQ
+728 VRGNGLSAIMYQ

-745 EDNPKNAMY
+745 EDYPKDAMY

-762 DFSKNHENI
+762 DYSRNHKNI

-795 SKAYTEIKG
+795 SKAYKEIKG
-804 KEPEYDWY
+804 KDPDHDWY
-812 EYVEYGSTNKHTINI
+812 EFVEYGSTNEDTINI

-836 AIYILEHPEAGIVK
+836 AIYILEHPELVV
-850 QEKPL
+850 QTKPL
-855 RLSWNAIQECKNE
+855 RLNRKAIDKCKNQ
-868 GVKNDAE
+868 GVKNDTE
-875 LIKYNIPEL
+875 LISYNIPEL

>member
-1 MIMAEKRKKSFGE
+1 MAAKRTFGE

-20 NQNEYLR
+20 NQNSYL
-27 KIYDDILYNYALK
+27 KQIYEDILYNYALK
-40 VFGFTNRKKKEIP
+40 VFHFTNRKKKEIP
-53 IEHALQFADLLS
+53 MEQALAFADLLS
-65 KSNHSTLADEQKMW
+65 KSNHPTLADEQKMW
-79 AQEIITMLLYV
+79 AQEIITMLLYI
-90 YDEDPRV
+90 YPEDEKV
-97 SYMAGSVLEAV
+97 SFMAGVVLEAV
-108 GNYQGIDIAKSTY
+108 GNYQGFDIAKSSY
-121 NGTDILDRLASEYKK
+121 RGTDILDRLTAEFKK

-141 PGEDGKYFMAA
+141 PGEDDKYFMVA
-152 QKTAFDSF
+152 QKKVFDRF
-160 STEYFSYS
+160 TTEYFSYS

-177 IMRMFIKQQIMSGVK
+177 IMRMFIKQQILDGVK
-192 KNYALVV
+192 RNFALVV

-205 NEVRIK
+205 NEIKKK
-211 VTEDLNDNLHEFQY
+211 VTDDLKDNLHEFRY

-230 AGDAALESEEK
+230 AGDAALESKEK

-260 EKNIHLD
+260 EKDIHLD

-273 AHKLSGADKRSTFY
+273 AHKLSGADKRSAFY

-293 LSDREDKPRIFFASP
+293 LSNRDDKPRIFFASP

-318 LISDVDTE
+318 LISDIN
-326 TLLENRMSSR
+326 LENLIDNRMASA

-349 VGKEVSVYNEHTKEA
+349 NDKEVSIYNEHTKEA

-369 IAIEDADLIDVL
+369 IAIDDADLTDVL
-381 LRFEKDRN
+381 LRFEKDEN
-389 GKEVQCI
+389 GKEVQSI
-396 VYFPSTRKTVTAA
+396 VYFPSTRKTVVAA
-409 RDFAANRVERTECK
+409 RDFAANRVEKTDCK
-423 ELMDLAN
+423 ELMDLAQ

-436 HGDYYL
+436 HGEYYL
-442 VDLIKKGVAYH
+442 VDLIKKGIAYH
-453 IGYLPSSIRQRIEKL
+453 IGYLPSSIRQRIEDL
-468 FKDGLITALFC
+468 FKDGKITMLFC

-500 NGKKHMKAVD
+500 NGTKHMKPVD

-531 VAANEKAEEKYE
+531 VAISEKAKEKYE
-543 ELLKEDIKPQALS
+543 QLLEADIKPQTLS

-570 EALLA
+570 EALVA

-582 YPKGK
+582 YPGGT
-587 QSEDSYDLMR
+587 QSGDSYDLMR
-597 KFGIALLND
+597 KFGITLLND
-606 ILMDRNTLVRR
+606 ILRDRDTLVRR
-617 EFAKVMKPGEEE
+617 EFTKLMKPGEEDE
-629 KIRDNFRNRTE
+629 IRHKFQNRTD

-655 SLYQAISDQTNPL
+655 SLYQAIAQNGL
-668 EFPKVL
+668 EFPKIFE
-674 DDGSFDYDELTAF
+674 DGSFDYDELTQF
-687 LNRLCRIFKWDLY
+687 LERLCSIFKWEIY
-700 ESETLGHI
+700 EADTLGHV
-708 GKYSHKHGRLM
+708 GKYSHKHGKLS

-728 VRGRGLSTIMYQ
+728 VRGNGLSAIMYQ

-745 EDNPKNAMY
+745 EDYPKGAMY

-762 DFSKNHENI
+762 DYSRNHKNI

-795 SKAYTEIKG
+795 SKAYKEIKG
-804 KEPEYDWY
+804 KDPDHDWY
-812 EYVEYGSTNKHTINI
+812 EFVEYGSTNEDTINI

-836 AIYILEHPEAGIVK
+836 AIYILEHPELVVQI
-850 QEKPL
+850 KPL
-855 RLSWNAIQECKNE
+855 RLSRKAIDKCKNQ

-875 LIKYNIPEL
+875 LISYNIPEL

>member
-1 MIMAEKRKKSFGE
+1 MAAKRTFGE

-20 NQNEYLR
+20 NQNSYL
-27 KIYDDILYNYALK
+27 KQIYEDILYNYALK
-40 VFGFTNRKKKEIP
+40 VFHFTNRKKKEIP
-53 IEHALQFADLLS
+53 IEQALAFADLLS
-65 KSNHSTLADEQKMW
+65 KSNHPTLADEQKMW
-79 AQEIITMLLYV
+79 AQEIITMLLYI
-90 YDEDPRV
+90 YPEDEKV
-97 SYMAGSVLEAV
+97 SFMAGVVLEAV
-108 GNYQGIDIAKSTY
+108 GNYQGFDIAKSSY
-121 NGTDILDRLASEYKK
+121 RGTDILDRLTAEFKK

-141 PGEDGKYFMAA
+141 PGEDDKYFMVA
-152 QKTAFDSF
+152 QKKVFDRF
-160 STEYFSYS
+160 TTEYFSYS

-177 IMRMFIKQQIMSGVK
+177 IMRMFIKQQILDGVK
-192 KNYALVV
+192 RNFALVV

-205 NEVRIK
+205 NEIKKK
-211 VTEDLNDNLHEFQY
+211 VTDDLKDNLHEFRY

-230 AGDAALESEEK
+230 AGDAALESKEK

-260 EKNIHLD
+260 EKDIHLD

-273 AHKLSGADKRSTFY
+273 AHKLSGADKRSAFY

-293 LSDREDKPRIFFASP
+293 LSDRDDKPRIFFASP

-318 LISDVDTE
+318 LISDIN
-326 TLLENRMSSR
+326 LENLIDNRMASA

-349 VGKEVSVYNEHTKEA
+349 NDKEVSIYNEHTKEA

-369 IAIEDADLIDVL
+369 IAIDDADLTDVL
-381 LRFEKDRN
+381 LRFEKDEN
-389 GKEVQCI
+389 GKEVQSI
-396 VYFPSTRKTVTAA
+396 VYFPSTRKTVVAA
-409 RDFAANRVERTECK
+409 RDFAANRVEKTDCK
-423 ELMDLAN
+423 ELMDLAQ

-436 HGDYYL
+436 HGEYYL
-442 VDLIKKGVAYH
+442 VDLIKKGIAYH
-453 IGYLPSSIRQRIEKL
+453 IGYLPSSIRQRIEDL
-468 FKDGLITALFC
+468 FKDGKITMLFC

-500 NGKKHMKAVD
+500 NGTKHMKPVD

-531 VAANEKAEEKYE
+531 VAISEKAKEKYE
-543 ELLKEDIKPQALS
+543 QLLEADIKPQTLS

-570 EALLA
+570 EALVA

-582 YPKGK
+582 YPRGT
-587 QSEDSYDLMR
+587 QSGDSYDLMR
-597 KFGIALLND
+597 KFGITLLND
-606 ILMDRNTLVRR
+606 ILRDRDTLVRR
-617 EFAKVMKPGEEE
+617 EFTKLMKPGEEDE
-629 KIRDNFRNRTE
+629 IRHKFQNRTD

-655 SLYQAISDQTNPL
+655 SLYQAIAQNGL
-668 EFPKVL
+668 EFPKIFE
-674 DDGSFDYDELTAF
+674 DGSFDYDELTQF
-687 LNRLCRIFKWDLY
+687 LERLCSIFKWEIY
-700 ESETLGHI
+700 EADTLGHV
-708 GKYSHKHGRLM
+708 GKYSHKHGKLS

-728 VRGRGLSTIMYQ
+728 VRGNGLSAIMYQ

-745 EDNPKNAMY
+745 EDYPKGTMY

-762 DFSKNHENI
+762 DYSRNHKNI

-795 SKAYTEIKG
+795 SKAYKEIKG
-804 KEPEYDWY
+804 KDPDHDWY
-812 EYVEYGSTNKHTINI
+812 EFVEYGSTNEDTINI

-836 AIYILEHPEAGIVK
+836 AIYILEHLELVVQI
-850 QEKPL
+850 KPL
-855 RLSWNAIQECKNE
+855 RLSRKAIDKCKNQ

-875 LIKYNIPEL
+875 LISYNIPEL

>member
-1 MIMAEKRKKSFGE
+1 MAAKRTFGE

-20 NQNEYLR
+20 NQNSYL
-27 KIYDDILYNYALK
+27 KQIYEDILYNYALK
-40 VFGFTNRKKKEIP
+40 VFHFTNRKKKEIP
-53 IEHALQFADLLS
+53 IEQALAFADLLS
-65 KSNHSTLADEQKMW
+65 KSNHPTLADEQKMW
-79 AQEIITMLLYV
+79 AQEIITMLLYI
-90 YDEDPRV
+90 YPEDEKV
-97 SYMAGSVLEAV
+97 SFMAGVVLEAV
-108 GNYQGIDIAKSTY
+108 GNYQGFDIAKSSY
-121 NGTDILDRLASEYKK
+121 RGTDILDRLTAEFKK

-141 PGEDGKYFMAA
+141 PGEDDKYFMVA
-152 QKTAFDSF
+152 QKKVFDRF
-160 STEYFSYS
+160 TTEYFSYS

-177 IMRMFIKQQIMSGVK
+177 IMRMFIKQQILDGVK
-192 KNYALVV
+192 RNFALVV

-205 NEVRIK
+205 NEIKKK
-211 VTEDLNDNLHEFQY
+211 VTDDLKDNLHEFRY

-230 AGDAALESEEK
+230 AGDAALESKEK

-260 EKNIHLD
+260 EKDIHLD

-273 AHKLSGADKRSTFY
+273 AHKLSGADKRSAFY

-293 LSDREDKPRIFFASP
+293 LSDRDDKPRIFFASP

-318 LISDVDTE
+318 LISDIN
-326 TLLENRMSSR
+326 LENLIDNRMASA

-349 VGKEVSVYNEHTKEA
+349 NDKEVSIYNEHTKEA

-369 IAIEDADLIDVL
+369 IAIDDADLTDVL
-381 LRFEKDRN
+381 LRFEKDEN
-389 GKEVQCI
+389 GKEVQSI
-396 VYFPSTRKTVTAA
+396 VYFPSTRKTVVAA
-409 RDFAANRVERTECK
+409 RDFAANRVEKTGCK
-423 ELMDLAN
+423 ELMDLAQ

-436 HGDYYL
+436 HGEYYL
-442 VDLIKKGVAYH
+442 VDLIKKGIAYH
-453 IGYLPSSIRQRIEKL
+453 IGYLPSSIRQRIEDL
-468 FKDGLITALFC
+468 FKDGKITMLFC

-500 NGKKHMKAVD
+500 NGTKHMKPVD

-531 VAANEKAEEKYE
+531 VAISEKAKEKYE
-543 ELLKEDIKPQALS
+543 QLLEADIKPQTLS

-570 EALLA
+570 EALVA

-582 YPKGK
+582 YPRGT
-587 QSEDSYDLMR
+587 QSGDSYDLMR
-597 KFGIALLND
+597 KFGITLLND
-606 ILMDRNTLVRR
+606 ILRDRDTLVRR
-617 EFAKVMKPGEEE
+617 EFTKLMKPGEEDE
-629 KIRDNFRNRTE
+629 IRHKFQNRTD

-655 SLYQAISDQTNPL
+655 SLYQAIAQNGL
-668 EFPKVL
+668 EFPKIFE
-674 DDGSFDYDELTAF
+674 DGSFDYDELTQF
-687 LNRLCRIFKWDLY
+687 LERLCSIFKWEIY
-700 ESETLGHI
+700 EADTLGHV
-708 GKYSHKHGRLM
+708 GKYSHKHGKLS

-728 VRGRGLSTIMYQ
+728 VRGNGLSAIMYQ

-745 EDNPKNAMY
+745 EDYPKGAMY
-754 IDREYVDY
+754 IDREYMDY
-762 DFSKNHENI
+762 DYSRNHKNI

-795 SKAYTEIKG
+795 SKAYKEIKG
-804 KEPEYDWY
+804 KDPDHDWY
-812 EYVEYGSTNKHTINI
+812 EFVEYGSTNENTINI

-836 AIYILEHPEAGIVK
+836 AIYILEHPELVVQI
-850 QEKPL
+850 KPL
-855 RLSWNAIQECKNE
+855 RLSRKAIDKCKNQ

-875 LIKYNIPEL
+875 LISYNIPEL

>member
-1 MIMAEKRKKSFGE
+1 MAAKRTFGE

-20 NQNEYLR
+20 NQNSYL
-27 KIYDDILYNYALK
+27 KQIYEDILYNYALK
-40 VFGFTNRKKKEIP
+40 VFHFTNRKKKEIP
-53 IEHALQFADLLS
+53 IEQALAFADLLS
-65 KSNHSTLADEQKMW
+65 KSNHPTLADEQKMW
-79 AQEIITMLLYV
+79 AQEIITMLLYI
-90 YDEDPRV
+90 YPEDEKV
-97 SYMAGSVLEAV
+97 SFMAGVVLEAV
-108 GNYQGIDIAKSTY
+108 GNYQGFDIAKSSY
-121 NGTDILDRLASEYKK
+121 RGTDILDRLTAEFKK

-141 PGEDGKYFMAA
+141 PGEDDKYFMVA
-152 QKTAFDSF
+152 QKKVFDRF
-160 STEYFSYS
+160 TTEYFSYS

-177 IMRMFIKQQIMSGVK
+177 IMRMFIKQQILDGVK
-192 KNYALVV
+192 RNFALVV

-205 NEVRIK
+205 NEIKKK
-211 VTEDLNDNLHEFQY
+211 VTDDLKDNLHEFRY

-230 AGDAALESEEK
+230 AGDAALESKEK

-260 EKNIHLD
+260 EKDIHLD

-273 AHKLSGADKRSTFY
+273 AHKLSGADKRSAFY

-293 LSDREDKPRIFFASP
+293 LSDRDDKPRIFFASP

-318 LISDVDTE
+318 LISDIN
-326 TLLENRMSSR
+326 LENLIDNRMASA

-349 VGKEVSVYNEHTKEA
+349 NDKEVSIYNEHTKEA

-369 IAIEDADLIDVL
+369 IAIDDADLTDVL
-381 LRFEKDRN
+381 SRFEKDEN
-389 GKEVQCI
+389 GKEVQSI
-396 VYFPSTRKTVTAA
+396 VYFPSTRKTVVAA
-409 RDFAANRVERTECK
+409 RDFAANRVEKTDCK
-423 ELMDLAN
+423 ELMDLAQ

-436 HGDYYL
+436 HGEYYL
-442 VDLIKKGVAYH
+442 VDLIKKGIAYH
-453 IGYLPSSIRQRIEKL
+453 IGYLPSSIRQRIEDL
-468 FKDGLITALFC
+468 FKDGKITMLFC

-500 NGKKHMKAVD
+500 NGTKHMKPVD

-531 VAANEKAEEKYE
+531 VAISEKAKEKYE
-543 ELLKEDIKPQALS
+543 QLLEADIKPQTLS

-570 EALLA
+570 EALVA

-582 YPKGK
+582 YPRGT
-587 QSEDSYDLMR
+587 QSGDSYDLMR
-597 KFGIALLND
+597 KFGITLLND
-606 ILMDRNTLVRR
+606 ILRDRDTLVRR
-617 EFAKVMKPGEEE
+617 EFTKLMKPGEEDE
-629 KIRDNFRNRTE
+629 IRHKFQNRTD

-655 SLYQAISDQTNPL
+655 SLYQAIAQNGL
-668 EFPKVL
+668 EFPKIFE
-674 DDGSFDYDELTAF
+674 DGSFDYDELTQF
-687 LNRLCRIFKWDLY
+687 LERLCSIFKWEIY
-700 ESETLGHI
+700 EADTLGHV
-708 GKYSHKHGRLM
+708 GKYSHKHGKLS

-728 VRGRGLSTIMYQ
+728 VRGNGLSAIMYQ

-745 EDNPKNAMY
+745 EDYPKGAMY

-762 DFSKNHENI
+762 DYSRNHKNI

-795 SKAYTEIKG
+795 SKAYKEIKG
-804 KEPEYDWY
+804 KDPDHDWY
-812 EYVEYGSTNKHTINI
+812 EFVEYGSTNEDTINI

-836 AIYILEHPEAGIVK
+836 AIYILEHLELVVQI
-850 QEKPL
+850 KPL
-855 RLSWNAIQECKNE
+855 RLSRKAIDKCKNQ

-875 LIKYNIPEL
+875 LISYNIPEL

>member
-1 MIMAEKRKKSFGE
+1 MAAKKTFGE

-20 NQNEYLR
+20 NQNSYLNQ
-27 KIYDDILYNYALK
+27 IYEDILYNYALK
-40 VFGFTNRKKKEIP
+40 VFHFTNRKKREIP
-53 IEHALQFADLLS
+53 MEQALTFADLLS
-65 KSNHSTLADEQKMW
+65 KSNHPTLADEQKMW

-90 YDEDPRV
+90 YPEDERV
-97 SYMAGSVLEAV
+97 SFMAGVVLEAV
-108 GNYQGIDIAKSTY
+108 GNYQGFDIAKSSY
-121 NGTDILDRLASEYKK
+121 RGTDILDRLTAEFKK
-136 DYYAI
+136 GYYAI
-141 PGEDGKYFMAA
+141 PGEDDKYFMVA
-152 QKTAFDSF
+152 QKRAFDRF
-160 STEYFSYS
+160 TTEYFSYS

-177 IMRMFIKQQIMSGVK
+177 IMRMFIKQQILDGAK
-192 KNYALVV
+192 RNFALVV

-205 NEVRIK
+205 NEIKKK
-211 VTEDLNDNLHEFQY
+211 VTDDLKNNLHEFRY

-230 AGDAALESEEK
+230 AGDAALESKEK

-260 EKNIHLD
+260 EKDIHLD

-273 AHKLSGADKRSTFY
+273 AHKLSGADKRSAFY

-293 LSDREDKPRIFFASP
+293 LSDRDDKPRIFFASP

-318 LISDVDTE
+318 LISDVN
-326 TLLENRMSSR
+326 LENLIDNRMASA

-349 VGKEVSVYNEHTKEA
+349 NDKEVSIYNEHTKEA

-369 IAIEDADLIDVL
+369 IVIDDADLTDVL
-381 LRFEKDRN
+381 LRFEKDEN
-389 GKEVQCI
+389 GKEVQSI
-396 VYFPSTRKTVTAA
+396 VYFPSTRKTVIAA
-409 RDFAANRVERTECK
+409 RDFAANRVEKTDCK
-423 ELMDLAN
+423 ELMDLAQ

-436 HGDYYL
+436 HGEYYL
-442 VDLIKKGVAYH
+442 VDLIKKGIAYH
-453 IGYLPSSIRQRIEKL
+453 IGYLPSSIRQRIEDL
-468 FKDGLITALFC
+468 FKDGKITMLFC

-500 NGKKHMKAVD
+500 NGTKHMKPVD

-531 VAANEKAEEKYE
+531 VAISEKAKEKYE
-543 ELLKEDIKPQALS
+543 QLLEADIKPQTLS

-570 EALLA
+570 EALVA

-582 YPKGK
+582 YPRGT
-587 QSEDSYDLMR
+587 QSGDSYDLMR
-597 KFGIALLND
+597 KFGITLLND
-606 ILMDRNTLVRR
+606 ILRDRDTLVRR
-617 EFAKVMKPGEEE
+617 EFTRLMKPGEEE
-629 KIRDNFRNRTE
+629 EIRHQFQVRTG

-655 SLYQAISDQTNPL
+655 SLYQAIAQNGL
-668 EFPKVL
+668 EFPKIFK
-674 DDGSFDYDELTAF
+674 DGSFDYDELTQF
-687 LNRLCRIFKWDLY
+687 LERLCSIFKWEVY
-700 ESETLGHI
+700 EADTLGHV
-708 GKYSHKHGRLM
+708 GKYSHKHGKLS

-728 VRGRGLSTIMYQ
+728 VRGNGLSAIMYQ

-745 EDNPKNAMY
+745 EDYPKNAMY
-754 IDREYVDY
+754 IEREYVDY
-762 DFSKNHENI
+762 DYSRNHKNI

-795 SKAYTEIKG
+795 SKAYKEIRG
-804 KEPEYDWY
+804 KDPDHDWY
-812 EYVEYGSTNKHTINI
+812 EFVEYGSTNEDTINI

-836 AIYILEHPEAGIVK
+836 AIYILEHPELVI
-850 QEKPL
+850 QIKPL
-855 RLSWNAIQECKNE
+855 RLSRKSIDKCKNQ

-875 LIKYNIPEL
+875 LISYNIPEL

>member
-1 MIMAEKRKKSFGE
+1 MATKRTFGE

-20 NQNEYLR
+20 NQNSYL
-27 KIYDDILYNYALK
+27 KQIYEDILYNYALK
-40 VFGFTNRKKKEIP
+40 VFHFTNRKKKEIP
-53 IEHALQFADLLS
+53 MEQALAFADLLS
-65 KSNHSTLADEQKMW
+65 KSNHPTLADEQKMW

-90 YDEDPRV
+90 YPEDERV
-97 SYMAGSVLEAV
+97 SYIAGAVLEAV
-108 GNYQGIDIAKSTY
+108 GNYQGFDIAKSSY
-121 NGTDILDRLASEYKK
+121 RGTDILDRLTAEFKK

-141 PGEDGKYFMAA
+141 PGEDDKYFMVA
-152 QKTAFDSF
+152 QKMAFDRF
-160 STEYFSYS
+160 TTDYFSYS

-177 IMRMFIKQQIMSGVK
+177 IMRMFIKQQILDGVK
-192 KNYALVV
+192 KNFALVV

-205 NEVRIK
+205 NEIKKK
-211 VTEDLNDNLHEFQY
+211 VTDDLKDNLHEFRY

-230 AGDAALESEEK
+230 AGDAALESKEK
-241 NRNYIF
+241 NRNYVF

-260 EKNIHLD
+260 EKDVHLD

-273 AHKLSGADKRSTFY
+273 AHKLSGADKRSAFY

-293 LSDREDKPRIFFASP
+293 LSERDDKPRIFFASP

-318 LISDVDTE
+318 LISDIN
-326 TLLENRMSSR
+326 LENIIDNRMASA

-349 VGKEVSVYNEHTKEA
+349 NDKGVSIYNEHTKEA

-369 IAIEDADLIDVL
+369 IAIDDADLTDVL
-381 LRFEKDRN
+381 LRFEKDEN
-389 GKEVQCI
+389 EKEVQSI
-396 VYFPSTRKTVTAA
+396 VYFPSTRKTVIAA
-409 RDFAANRVERTECK
+409 RDFAANRVEKTDCK
-423 ELMDLAN
+423 ELMDLAQ

-436 HGDYYL
+436 HGEYYL
-442 VDLIKKGVAYH
+442 VDLIKKGIAYH
-453 IGYLPSSIRQRIEKL
+453 IGYLPSSIRQRIEDL
-468 FKDGLITALFC
+468 FKDGKITTLFC

-500 NGKKHMKAVD
+500 NGTKHMKPVD

-531 VAANEKAEEKYE
+531 VAISEKAKEKYE
-543 ELLKEDIKPQALS
+543 QLLEADIKPQTLS

-570 EALLA
+570 EALVA

-582 YPKGK
+582 YPKGT
-587 QSEDSYDLMR
+587 QSGDSYDLMR
-597 KFGIALLND
+597 KFGITLLND
-606 ILMDRNTLVRR
+606 ILRDRDSLVRR
-617 EFAKVMKPGEEE
+617 EFTKSMKPGEEE
-629 KIRDNFRNRTE
+629 EIRRQFQSRTD

-655 SLYQAISDQTNPL
+655 SLYQAIAQNGL
-668 EFPKVL
+668 EFPKIFE
-674 DDGSFDYDELTAF
+674 DGSFDYDELTRF
-687 LNRLCRIFKWDLY
+687 LERLCSIFKWEIY
-700 ESETLGHI
+700 EADTLGHV
-708 GKYSHKHGRLM
+708 GKYSHKHGKLS

-728 VRGRGLSTIMYQ
+728 VRGNGLSAIMYQ

-745 EDNPKNAMY
+745 EDYPKGAMY

-762 DFSKNHENI
+762 DYSRNHKNI

-795 SKAYTEIKG
+795 SKAYKEIKG
-804 KEPEYDWY
+804 KDPDHDWY
-812 EYVEYGSTNKHTINI
+812 EFVEYGSTNEDTINI

-836 AIYILEHPEAGIVK
+836 AIYILEHPEFVV
-850 QEKPL
+850 QTKPL
-855 RLSWNAIQECKNE
+855 RLSRKAIDKCKNQ
-868 GVKNDAE
+868 GVKNDTE
-875 LIKYNIPEL
+875 LISYNIPEL
-884 FE
+884 FI

>member
-1 MIMAEKRKKSFGE
+1 MAAKRTFGE

-20 NQNEYLR
+20 NQNSYL
-27 KIYDDILYNYALK
+27 KQIYEDILYNYALK
-40 VFGFTNRKKKEIP
+40 VFHFTNRKKKEIP
-53 IEHALQFADLLS
+53 IEQALAFADLLS
-65 KSNHSTLADEQKMW
+65 KSNHPTLADEQKMW
-79 AQEIITMLLYV
+79 AQEIITMLLYI
-90 YDEDPRV
+90 YPEDEKV
-97 SYMAGSVLEAV
+97 SFMAGVVLEAV
-108 GNYQGIDIAKSTY
+108 GNYQGFDIAKSSY
-121 NGTDILDRLASEYKK
+121 RGTDILDRMTAEFKK

-141 PGEDGKYFMAA
+141 PGEDDKYFMVA
-152 QKTAFDSF
+152 QKKVFDRF
-160 STEYFSYS
+160 TTEYFSYS

-177 IMRMFIKQQIMSGVK
+177 IMRMFIKQQILDGVK
-192 KNYALVV
+192 RNFALVV

-205 NEVRIK
+205 NEIKKK
-211 VTEDLNDNLHEFQY
+211 VTDDLKDNLHEFRY

-230 AGDAALESEEK
+230 AGDAALESKEK

-260 EKNIHLD
+260 EKDIHLD

-273 AHKLSGADKRSTFY
+273 AHKLSGADKRSAFY

-293 LSDREDKPRIFFASP
+293 LSNRDDKPRIFFASP

-318 LISDVDTE
+318 LISDIN
-326 TLLENRMSSR
+326 LENLIDNRMASA

-349 VGKEVSVYNEHTKEA
+349 NDKEVSIYNEHTKEA

-369 IAIEDADLIDVL
+369 IAIDDADLTDVL
-381 LRFEKDRN
+381 LRFEKDEN
-389 GKEVQCI
+389 GKEVQSI
-396 VYFPSTRKTVTAA
+396 VYFPSTRKTVVAA
-409 RDFAANRVERTECK
+409 RDFAANRVEKTDCK
-423 ELMDLAN
+423 ELMDLAQ

-436 HGDYYL
+436 HGEYYL
-442 VDLIKKGVAYH
+442 VDLIKKGIAYH
-453 IGYLPSSIRQRIEKL
+453 IGYLPSSIRQRIEDL
-468 FKDGLITALFC
+468 FKDGKITMLFC

-500 NGKKHMKAVD
+500 NGTKHMKPVD

-531 VAANEKAEEKYE
+531 VAISEKAKEKYE
-543 ELLKEDIKPQALS
+543 QLLEANIKPQTLS

-570 EALLA
+570 EALVA

-582 YPKGK
+582 YPRGI
-587 QSEDSYDLMR
+587 QSGDSYDLMR
-597 KFGIALLND
+597 KFGITLLND
-606 ILMDRNTLVRR
+606 ILRDRDTLVRR
-617 EFAKVMKPGEEE
+617 EFTKLMKPGEEDE
-629 KIRDNFRNRTE
+629 IRHKFQNRTD

-655 SLYQAISDQTNPL
+655 SLYQAIAQNGL
-668 EFPKVL
+668 EFPKIFE
-674 DDGSFDYDELTAF
+674 DGSFDYDELTQF
-687 LNRLCRIFKWDLY
+687 LERLCSIFKWEIY
-700 ESETLGHI
+700 EADTLGHV
-708 GKYSHKHGRLM
+708 GKYSHKHGKLS

-728 VRGRGLSTIMYQ
+728 VRGNGLSAIMYQ

-745 EDNPKNAMY
+745 EDYPKGAMY

-762 DFSKNHENI
+762 DYSRNHKNI

-795 SKAYTEIKG
+795 SKAYKEIKG
-804 KEPEYDWY
+804 KDPDHDWY
-812 EYVEYGSTNKHTINI
+812 EFVEYGSTNEDTINI

-836 AIYILEHPEAGIVK
+836 AIYILEHPELVVQI
-850 QEKPL
+850 KPL
-855 RLSWNAIQECKNE
+855 RLSRKAIDKCKNQ

-875 LIKYNIPEL
+875 LISYNIPEL

>member
-1 MIMAEKRKKSFGE
+1 MAAKRTFGE

-20 NQNEYLR
+20 NQNSYL
-27 KIYDDILYNYALK
+27 KQIYEDILYNYALK
-40 VFGFTNRKKKEIP
+40 VFHFTNRKKKEIP
-53 IEHALQFADLLS
+53 IEQALAFADLLS
-65 KSNHSTLADEQKMW
+65 KSNHPTLADEQKMW
-79 AQEIITMLLYV
+79 AQEIITMLLYI
-90 YDEDPRV
+90 YPEDEKV
-97 SYMAGSVLEAV
+97 SFMAGVVLEAV
-108 GNYQGIDIAKSTY
+108 GNYQGFDIAKSSY
-121 NGTDILDRLASEYKK
+121 RGTDILDRLTAEFKK

-141 PGEDGKYFMAA
+141 PGEDDKYFMVA
-152 QKTAFDSF
+152 QKKVFDRF
-160 STEYFSYS
+160 TTEYFSYS

-177 IMRMFIKQQIMSGVK
+177 IMRMFIKQQILDGVK
-192 KNYALVV
+192 RNFALVV

-205 NEVRIK
+205 NEIKKK
-211 VTEDLNDNLHEFQY
+211 VTDDLKDNLHEFRY

-230 AGDAALESEEK
+230 AGDAALESKEK

-260 EKNIHLD
+260 EKDIHLD

-273 AHKLSGADKRSTFY
+273 AHKLSGADKRSAFY

-293 LSDREDKPRIFFASP
+293 LSDRDDKPRIFFASP

-318 LISDVDTE
+318 LISDIN
-326 TLLENRMSSR
+326 LENLIDNRMASA

-349 VGKEVSVYNEHTKEA
+349 NDKEVSIYNEHTKEA

-369 IAIEDADLIDVL
+369 IAIDDADLTDVL
-381 LRFEKDRN
+381 LRFEKDEN
-389 GKEVQCI
+389 GKEVQSI
-396 VYFPSTRKTVTAA
+396 VYFPSTRKTVVAA
-409 RDFAANRVERTECK
+409 RDFAANRVEKTDCK
-423 ELMDLAN
+423 ELMDLAQ

-436 HGDYYL
+436 HGEYYL
-442 VDLIKKGVAYH
+442 VDLIKKGIAYH
-453 IGYLPSSIRQRIEKL
+453 IGYLPSSIRQRIEDL
-468 FKDGLITALFC
+468 FKDGKITMLFC

-500 NGKKHMKAVD
+500 NGTKHMKPVD

-531 VAANEKAEEKYE
+531 VAISEKAKEKYE
-543 ELLKEDIKPQALS
+543 QLLEANIKPQTLS

-570 EALLA
+570 EALVA

-582 YPKGK
+582 YPRGT
-587 QSEDSYDLMR
+587 QSGDSYDLMR
-597 KFGIALLND
+597 KFGITLLND
-606 ILMDRNTLVRR
+606 ILRDRDTLVRR
-617 EFAKVMKPGEEE
+617 EFTKLMKPGEEDE
-629 KIRDNFRNRTE
+629 IRHKFQNRTD

-655 SLYQAISDQTNPL
+655 SLYQAIAQNGL
-668 EFPKVL
+668 EFPKIFE
-674 DDGSFDYDELTAF
+674 DGSFDYDELTQF
-687 LNRLCRIFKWDLY
+687 LERLCSIFKWEIY
-700 ESETLGHI
+700 EADTLGHV
-708 GKYSHKHGRLM
+708 GKYSHKHGKLS

-728 VRGRGLSTIMYQ
+728 VRGNGLSAIMYQ

-745 EDNPKNAMY
+745 EDYPKGAMY

-762 DFSKNHENI
+762 DHSRNHKNI

-795 SKAYTEIKG
+795 SKAYKEIKG
-804 KEPEYDWY
+804 KDPDHDWY
-812 EYVEYGSTNKHTINI
+812 EFVEYGSTNEDTINI

-836 AIYILEHPEAGIVK
+836 AIYILEHPELVVQI
-850 QEKPL
+850 KPL
-855 RLSWNAIQECKNE
+855 RLSRKAIDKCKNQ

-875 LIKYNIPEL
+875 LISYNIPEL

>member
-1 MIMAEKRKKSFGE
+1 MAAKRTFGE

-20 NQNEYLR
+20 NQNSYLR
-27 KIYDDILYNYALK
+27 QIYEDILYNYALK
-40 VFGFTNRKKKEIP
+40 VFHFTNRKKREIP
-53 IEHALQFADLLS
+53 MEQALTFADLLS
-65 KSNHSTLADEQKMW
+65 KSNHPTLADEQKMW

-90 YDEDPRV
+90 YPEDERV
-97 SYMAGSVLEAV
+97 SFMAGVVLEAV
-108 GNYQGIDIAKSTY
+108 GNYQGFDIAKSSY
-121 NGTDILDRLASEYKK
+121 RGTDILDRLTAEFKK
-136 DYYAI
+136 GYYAI
-141 PGEDGKYFMAA
+141 PGEDDKYFMVA
-152 QKTAFDSF
+152 QKRAFDRF
-160 STEYFSYS
+160 TTEYFSYS

-177 IMRMFIKQQIMSGVK
+177 IMRMFIKQQILDGAK
-192 KNYALVV
+192 RNFALVV

-205 NEVRIK
+205 NEIKKK
-211 VTEDLNDNLHEFQY
+211 VTDDLKNNLHEFRY

-230 AGDAALESEEK
+230 AGDAALESKEK

-260 EKNIHLD
+260 EKDIHLD

-273 AHKLSGADKRSTFY
+273 AHKLSGADKRSAFY

-293 LSDREDKPRIFFASP
+293 LSDRDDKPRIFFASP

-318 LISDVDTE
+318 LISDVN
-326 TLLENRMSSR
+326 LENLIDNRMASA

-349 VGKEVSVYNEHTKEA
+349 NDKEVSIYNEHTKEA

-369 IAIEDADLIDVL
+369 IVIDDADLTDVL
-381 LRFEKDRN
+381 LRFEKDEN
-389 GKEVQCI
+389 GKEVQSI
-396 VYFPSTRKTVTAA
+396 VYFPSTRKTVIAA
-409 RDFAANRVERTECK
+409 RDFAANRVEKTDCK
-423 ELMDLAN
+423 ELMDLAQ

-436 HGDYYL
+436 HGEYYL
-442 VDLIKKGVAYH
+442 VDLIKKGIAYH
-453 IGYLPSSIRQRIEKL
+453 IGYLPSSIRQRIEDL
-468 FKDGLITALFC
+468 FKDGKITMLFC

-500 NGKKHMKAVD
+500 NGTKHMKPVD

-531 VAANEKAEEKYE
+531 VAISEKAKEKYE
-543 ELLKEDIKPQALS
+543 QLLEADIKPQTLS

-570 EALLA
+570 EALVA

-582 YPKGK
+582 YPRGT
-587 QSEDSYDLMR
+587 QSGDSYDLMR
-597 KFGIALLND
+597 KFGITLLND
-606 ILMDRNTLVRR
+606 ILRDRDTLVRR
-617 EFAKVMKPGEEE
+617 EFTRLMKPGEEE
-629 KIRDNFRNRTE
+629 EIRHQFQDRTG

-655 SLYQAISDQTNPL
+655 SLYQAIAQNGL
-668 EFPKVL
+668 EFPKIFK
-674 DDGSFDYDELTAF
+674 DGSFDYDELTQF
-687 LNRLCRIFKWDLY
+687 LERLCSIFKWEVY
-700 ESETLGHI
+700 EADTLGHV
-708 GKYSHKHGRLM
+708 GKYSHKHGKLS

-728 VRGRGLSTIMYQ
+728 VRGNGLSAIMYQ

-745 EDNPKNAMY
+745 EDYPKNAMY
-754 IDREYVDY
+754 IEREYVDY
-762 DFSKNHENI
+762 DYSRNHKNI

-795 SKAYTEIKG
+795 SKAYKEIRG
-804 KEPEYDWY
+804 KDPDHDWY
-812 EYVEYGSTNKHTINI
+812 EFVEYGSTNEDTINI

-836 AIYILEHPEAGIVK
+836 AIYILEHPELVI
-850 QEKPL
+850 QIKPL
-855 RLSWNAIQECKNE
+855 RLSRKSIDKCKNQ

-875 LIKYNIPEL
+875 LISYNIPEL

>member
-1 MIMAEKRKKSFGE
+1 MATEKKKTFGE

-20 NQNEYLR
+20 NQNSYL
-27 KIYDDILYNYALK
+27 KEIYEDILYNYALK
-40 VFGFTNRKKKEIP
+40 VFRFTNRKKKEIP
-53 IEHALQFADLLS
+53 IEKALAFADLLS
-65 KSNHSTLADEQKMW
+65 KSNHPTLADEQKMW

-90 YDEDPRV
+90 YPEDQRV
-97 SYMAGSVLEAV
+97 SYVAGAVLEAV
-108 GNYQGIDIAKSTY
+108 GNYQGFDIAKSSY
-121 NGTDILDRLASEYKK
+121 RGTDFLDRLTAEYKK
-136 DYYAI
+136 DFYAI
-141 PGEDGKYFMAA
+141 PGEDDKYFMVA
-152 QKTAFDSF
+152 QKMAFDRF
-160 STEYFSYS
+160 TTDYFSYS

-177 IMRMFIKQQIMSGVK
+177 IMRMFIKQQILDGQR
-192 KNYALVV
+192 KNFALVV

-205 NEVRIK
+205 NEIYKK
-211 VTEDLNDNLHEFQY
+211 VTDDLKKNLHEFRY

-241 NRNYIF
+241 DRNYIF

-260 EKNIHLD
+260 EKDIHLD

-273 AHKLSGADKRSTFY
+273 AHKLSGADKRSAFY

-318 LISDVDTE
+318 LISEVD
-326 TLLENRMSSR
+326 LEKLIDNRLSSA

-349 VGKEVSVYNEHTKEA
+349 DDKEVSIYNEHTKEA

-369 IAIEDADLIDVL
+369 IAIDDADLTDVL
-381 LRFEKDRN
+381 LRFEKDEN
-389 GKEVQCI
+389 GEEVQSI
-396 VYFPSTRKTVTAA
+396 VYFPSTRKTVVAA
-409 RDFAANRVERTECK
+409 RDFAANRVEKTDCK
-423 ELMDLAN
+423 ELMDLAQ

-436 HGDYYL
+436 HGEYYL
-442 VDLIKKGVAYH
+442 VDLIKKGIAYH
-453 IGYLPSSIRQRIEKL
+453 IGYLPSSIRQRIEDL
-468 FKDGLITALFC
+468 FKDGKITTLFC

-500 NGKKHMKAVD
+500 NGTKHMQPVD

-531 VAANEKAEEKYE
+531 VAVSEKAKEKYE
-543 ELLKEDIKPQALS
+543 QLLEADIKPQTLS

-570 EALLA
+570 EALVA
-575 GTVEFEE
+575 GTVEFAE
-582 YPKGK
+582 YPEGK
-587 QSEDSYDLMR
+587 QSGDSYDLMR
-597 KFGIALLND
+597 KFGITLLND
-606 ILMDRNTLVRR
+606 ILKDRDTLVRR
-617 EFAKVMKPGEEE
+617 EFTKLMKPGEEDA
-629 KIRDNFRNRTE
+629 IRQQFQNRTD

-655 SLYQAISDQTNPL
+655 SLYQAIAQNGL
-668 EFPKVL
+668 EFPKIF

-687 LNRLCRIFKWDLY
+687 LERLCRIFKWEIY
-700 ESETLGHI
+700 EADTLGHV
-708 GKYSHKHGRLM
+708 GKYSHKHGKLS

-728 VRGRGLSTIMYQ
+728 VRGNGLSAIMYQ

-745 EDNPKNAMY
+745 EDNPKGAMY

-762 DFSKNHENI
+762 DYSRNHKNI

-795 SKAYTEIKG
+795 SKAYKEIKG
-804 KEPEYDWY
+804 EDPEHDWY
-812 EYVEYGSTNKHTINI
+812 EFVEYGSTNEDTINI

-836 AIYILEHPEAGIVK
+836 AIYILDHPELVI
-850 QEKPL
+850 QTKPL
-855 RLSWNAIQECKNE
+855 KLSRKAIDECRNQ
-868 GVKNDAE
+868 GVKNDTE
-875 LIKYNIPEL
+875 LISYNIPEL

>member
-1 MIMAEKRKKSFGE
+1 MAAKRTFGE

-20 NQNEYLR
+20 NQNSYL
-27 KIYDDILYNYALK
+27 KQIYEDILYNYALK
-40 VFGFTNRKKKEIP
+40 VFHFTNRKKKEIP
-53 IEHALQFADLLS
+53 IEQALAFADLLS
-65 KSNHSTLADEQKMW
+65 KSNHPTLADEQKMW
-79 AQEIITMLLYV
+79 AQEIITMLLYI
-90 YDEDPRV
+90 YPEDEKV
-97 SYMAGSVLEAV
+97 SFMAGVVLEAV
-108 GNYQGIDIAKSTY
+108 GNYQGFDIAKSSY
-121 NGTDILDRLASEYKK
+121 RGTDILDRLTAEFKK

-141 PGEDGKYFMAA
+141 PGEDDKYFMVA
-152 QKTAFDSF
+152 QKKVFDRF
-160 STEYFSYS
+160 TTEYFSYS

-177 IMRMFIKQQIMSGVK
+177 IMRMFIKQQILDGVK
-192 KNYALVV
+192 RNFALVV

-205 NEVRIK
+205 NEIKKK
-211 VTEDLNDNLHEFQY
+211 VTDDLKDNLHEFRY

-230 AGDAALESEEK
+230 AGDAALESKEK

-260 EKNIHLD
+260 EKDIHLD

-273 AHKLSGADKRSTFY
+273 AHKLSGADKRSAFY

-293 LSDREDKPRIFFASP
+293 LSDRDDKPRIFFASP

-318 LISDVDTE
+318 LISDIN
-326 TLLENRMSSR
+326 LENLIDNRMASA

-349 VGKEVSVYNEHTKEA
+349 NDKEVSIYNEHTKEA

-369 IAIEDADLIDVL
+369 IAIDDADLTDVL
-381 LRFEKDRN
+381 LRFEKDEN
-389 GKEVQCI
+389 GKEVQSI
-396 VYFPSTRKTVTAA
+396 VYFPSTRKTVVAA
-409 RDFAANRVERTECK
+409 RDFAANRVEKTDCK
-423 ELMDLAN
+423 ELMDLAQ

-436 HGDYYL
+436 HGEYYL
-442 VDLIKKGVAYH
+442 VDLIKKGIAYH
-453 IGYLPSSIRQRIEKL
+453 IGYLPSSIRQRIEDL
-468 FKDGLITALFC
+468 FKDGKITMLFC

-500 NGKKHMKAVD
+500 NGTKHMKPVD

-531 VAANEKAEEKYE
+531 VAISEKAKEKYE
-543 ELLKEDIKPQALS
+543 QLLEADIKPQTLS

-570 EALLA
+570 EALVA

-582 YPKGK
+582 YPRGT
-587 QSEDSYDLMR
+587 QSGDSYDLMR
-597 KFGIALLND
+597 KFGITLLND
-606 ILMDRNTLVRR
+606 ILRDRDTLVRR
-617 EFAKVMKPGEEE
+617 EFTKLMKPGEEDE
-629 KIRDNFRNRTE
+629 IRHKFQNRTD

-655 SLYQAISDQTNPL
+655 SLYQAIAQNGL
-668 EFPKVL
+668 EFPKIFE
-674 DDGSFDYDELTAF
+674 DGSFDYDELTQF
-687 LNRLCRIFKWDLY
+687 LERLCSIFKWEIY
-700 ESETLGHI
+700 EADTLGHV
-708 GKYSHKHGRLM
+708 GKYSHKHGKLS

-728 VRGRGLSTIMYQ
+728 VRGNGLSAIMYQ

-745 EDNPKNAMY
+745 EDYPKGAMY

-762 DFSKNHENI
+762 DYSRNHKNI

-795 SKAYTEIKG
+795 SKAYKEIKG
-804 KEPEYDWY
+804 KDPDHDWY
-812 EYVEYGSTNKHTINI
+812 EFVEYGSTNEDTINI

-836 AIYILEHPEAGIVK
+836 AIYILEHLELVVQI
-850 QEKPL
+850 KPL
-855 RLSWNAIQECKNE
+855 RLSRKAIDKCKNQ

-875 LIKYNIPEL
+875 LIRYNIPEL

>member
-1 MIMAEKRKKSFGE
+1 MAAKRTFGE

-20 NQNEYLR
+20 NQNSYL
-27 KIYDDILYNYALK
+27 KQIYEDILYNYALK
-40 VFGFTNRKKKEIP
+40 VFHFTNRKKKEIP
-53 IEHALQFADLLS
+53 MEQALAFADLLS
-65 KSNHSTLADEQKMW
+65 KSNHPTLADEQKMW
-79 AQEIITMLLYV
+79 AQEIITMLLYI
-90 YDEDPRV
+90 YPEDEKV
-97 SYMAGSVLEAV
+97 SFMAGVVLEAV
-108 GNYQGIDIAKSTY
+108 GNYQGFDIAKSSY
-121 NGTDILDRLASEYKK
+121 RGTDILDRLTAEFKK
-136 DYYAI
+136 DYYVI
-141 PGEDGKYFMAA
+141 PGEDDKYFMVA
-152 QKTAFDSF
+152 QKKVFDRF
-160 STEYFSYS
+160 TTEYFSYS

-177 IMRMFIKQQIMSGVK
+177 IMRMFIKQQILDGVK
-192 KNYALVV
+192 RNFALVV

-205 NEVRIK
+205 NEIKKK
-211 VTEDLNDNLHEFQY
+211 VTDDLKDNLHEFRY

-230 AGDAALESEEK
+230 AGDAALESKEK

-260 EKNIHLD
+260 EKDIHLD

-273 AHKLSGADKRSTFY
+273 AHKLSGADKRSAFY

-293 LSDREDKPRIFFASP
+293 LSNRDDKPRIFFASP

-318 LISDVDTE
+318 LISDIN
-326 TLLENRMSSR
+326 LENLIDNRMASA

-349 VGKEVSVYNEHTKEA
+349 NDKEVSIYNEHTKEA

-369 IAIEDADLIDVL
+369 IAIDDADLTDVL
-381 LRFEKDRN
+381 LRFEKDEN
-389 GKEVQCI
+389 GKEVQSI
-396 VYFPSTRKTVTAA
+396 VYFPSTRKTVVAA
-409 RDFAANRVERTECK
+409 RDFAANRVEKTDCK
-423 ELMDLAN
+423 ELMDLAQ

-436 HGDYYL
+436 HGEYYL
-442 VDLIKKGVAYH
+442 VDLIKKGIAYH
-453 IGYLPSSIRQRIEKL
+453 IGYLPSSIRQRIEDL
-468 FKDGLITALFC
+468 FKDGKITMLFC

-500 NGKKHMKAVD
+500 NGTKHMKPVD

-531 VAANEKAEEKYE
+531 VAISEKAKEKYE
-543 ELLKEDIKPQALS
+543 QLLEADIKPQTLS

-570 EALLA
+570 EALVA

-582 YPKGK
+582 YPRGT
-587 QSEDSYDLMR
+587 QSGDSYDLMR
-597 KFGIALLND
+597 KFGITLLND
-606 ILMDRNTLVRR
+606 ILRDRDTLVRR
-617 EFAKVMKPGEEE
+617 EFTKLMKPGEEDE
-629 KIRDNFRNRTE
+629 IRHKFQNRTD

-655 SLYQAISDQTNPL
+655 SLYQAIAQNGL
-668 EFPKVL
+668 EFPKIFE
-674 DDGSFDYDELTAF
+674 DGSFDYDELTQF
-687 LNRLCRIFKWDLY
+687 LERLCSIFKWEIY
-700 ESETLGHI
+700 EADTLGHV
-708 GKYSHKHGRLM
+708 GKYSHKHGKLS

-728 VRGRGLSTIMYQ
+728 VRGNGLSAIMYQ

-745 EDNPKNAMY
+745 EDYPKGAMY

-762 DFSKNHENI
+762 DYSRNHKNI

-795 SKAYTEIKG
+795 SKAYKEIKG
-804 KEPEYDWY
+804 KDPDHDWY
-812 EYVEYGSTNKHTINI
+812 EFVEYGSTNEDTINI

-836 AIYILEHPEAGIVK
+836 AIYILEHPELVVQI
-850 QEKPL
+850 KPL
-855 RLSWNAIQECKNE
+855 RLSRKAIDKCKNQ

-875 LIKYNIPEL
+875 LISYNIPEL

>member
-1 MIMAEKRKKSFGE
+1 MAAKRTFGE

-20 NQNEYLR
+20 NQNSYL
-27 KIYDDILYNYALK
+27 KQIYEDILYNYALK
-40 VFGFTNRKKKEIP
+40 VFHFTNRKKKEIP
-53 IEHALQFADLLS
+53 IEQALAFADLLS
-65 KSNHSTLADEQKMW
+65 KSNHPTLADEQKMW
-79 AQEIITMLLYV
+79 AQEIITMLLYI
-90 YDEDPRV
+90 YPEDEKV
-97 SYMAGSVLEAV
+97 SFMAGVVLEAV
-108 GNYQGIDIAKSTY
+108 GNYQGFDIAKSSY
-121 NGTDILDRLASEYKK
+121 RGTDILDRLTAEFKK

-141 PGEDGKYFMAA
+141 PGEDDKYFMVA
-152 QKTAFDSF
+152 QKKVFDRF
-160 STEYFSYS
+160 TTEYFSYS

-177 IMRMFIKQQIMSGVK
+177 IMRMFIKQQILDGVK
-192 KNYALVV
+192 RNFALVV

-205 NEVRIK
+205 NEIKKK
-211 VTEDLNDNLHEFQY
+211 VTDDLKDNLHEFRY

-230 AGDAALESEEK
+230 AGDAALESKEK

-260 EKNIHLD
+260 EKDIHLD

-273 AHKLSGADKRSTFY
+273 AHKLSGADKRSAFY

-293 LSDREDKPRIFFASP
+293 LSDRDDKPRIFFASP

-318 LISDVDTE
+318 LISDIN
-326 TLLENRMSSR
+326 LENLIDNRMASA

-349 VGKEVSVYNEHTKEA
+349 NDKEVSIYNEHTKEA

-369 IAIEDADLIDVL
+369 IAIDDADLTDVL
-381 LRFEKDRN
+381 LRFEKDEN
-389 GKEVQCI
+389 GKEVQSI
-396 VYFPSTRKTVTAA
+396 VYFPSTRKTVVAA
-409 RDFAANRVERTECK
+409 RDFAANRVEKTGCK
-423 ELMDLAN
+423 ELMDLAQ

-436 HGDYYL
+436 HGEYYL
-442 VDLIKKGVAYH
+442 VDLIKKGIAYH
-453 IGYLPSSIRQRIEKL
+453 IGYLPSSIRQRIEDL
-468 FKDGLITALFC
+468 FKDGKITMLFC

-500 NGKKHMKAVD
+500 NGTKHMKPVD

-531 VAANEKAEEKYE
+531 VAISEKAKEKYE
-543 ELLKEDIKPQALS
+543 QLLEADIKPQTLS

-570 EALLA
+570 EALVA

-582 YPKGK
+582 YPRGT
-587 QSEDSYDLMR
+587 QSGDSYDLMR
-597 KFGIALLND
+597 KFGITLLND
-606 ILMDRNTLVRR
+606 ILRDRDTLVRR
-617 EFAKVMKPGEEE
+617 EFTKLMKPGEEDE
-629 KIRDNFRNRTE
+629 IRHKFQNRTE

-655 SLYQAISDQTNPL
+655 SLYQAIAQNGL
-668 EFPKVL
+668 EFPKIFE
-674 DDGSFDYDELTAF
+674 DGSFDYDELTQF
-687 LNRLCRIFKWDLY
+687 LERLCSIFKWEIY
-700 ESETLGHI
+700 EADTLGHV
-708 GKYSHKHGRLM
+708 GKYSHKHGKLS

-728 VRGRGLSTIMYQ
+728 VRGNGLSAIMYQ

-745 EDNPKNAMY
+745 EDYPKGAMY
-754 IDREYVDY
+754 IDREYMDY
-762 DFSKNHENI
+762 DYSRNHKNI

-795 SKAYTEIKG
+795 SKAYKEIKG
-804 KEPEYDWY
+804 KDPDHDWY
-812 EYVEYGSTNKHTINI
+812 EFVEYGSTNENTINI

-836 AIYILEHPEAGIVK
+836 AIYILEHPELVVQI
-850 QEKPL
+850 KPL
-855 RLSWNAIQECKNE
+855 RLSRKAIDKCKNQ

-875 LIKYNIPEL
+875 LISYNIPEL

>member
-1 MIMAEKRKKSFGE
+1 MAAKRTFGE

-20 NQNEYLR
+20 NQNSYL
-27 KIYDDILYNYALK
+27 KQIYEDILYNYGLK
-40 VFGFTNRKKKEIP
+40 VFHFTNRKKKEIP
-53 IEHALQFADLLS
+53 IEQALAFADLLS
-65 KSNHSTLADEQKMW
+65 KSNHPTLADEQKMW
-79 AQEIITMLLYV
+79 AQEIITMLLYI
-90 YDEDPRV
+90 YPEDEKV
-97 SYMAGSVLEAV
+97 SFMAGVVLEAV
-108 GNYQGIDIAKSTY
+108 GNYQGFDIAKSSY
-121 NGTDILDRLASEYKK
+121 RGTDILDRLTAEFKK

-141 PGEDGKYFMAA
+141 PGEDDKYFMVA
-152 QKTAFDSF
+152 QKKVFDRF
-160 STEYFSYS
+160 TTEYFSYS

-177 IMRMFIKQQIMSGVK
+177 IMRMFIKQQILDGVK
-192 KNYALVV
+192 RNFALVV

-205 NEVRIK
+205 NEIKKK
-211 VTEDLNDNLHEFQY
+211 VTDDLKDNLHEFRY

-230 AGDAALESEEK
+230 AGDAALESKEK

-260 EKNIHLD
+260 EKDIHLD

-273 AHKLSGADKRSTFY
+273 AHKLSGADKRSAFY

-293 LSDREDKPRIFFASP
+293 LSNRDDKPRIFFASP

-318 LISDVDTE
+318 LISDIN
-326 TLLENRMSSR
+326 LENLIDNRMASA

-349 VGKEVSVYNEHTKEA
+349 NDKEVSIYNEHTKEA

-369 IAIEDADLIDVL
+369 IAIDDADLTDVL
-381 LRFEKDRN
+381 LRFEKDEN
-389 GKEVQCI
+389 GKEVQSI
-396 VYFPSTRKTVTAA
+396 VYFPSTRKTVVAA
-409 RDFAANRVERTECK
+409 RDFAANRVEKTGCK
-423 ELMDLAN
+423 ELMDLAQ

-436 HGDYYL
+436 HGEYYL
-442 VDLIKKGVAYH
+442 VDLIKKGIAYH
-453 IGYLPSSIRQRIEKL
+453 IGYLPSSIRQRIEDL
-468 FKDGLITALFC
+468 FKDGKITMLFC

-500 NGKKHMKAVD
+500 NGTKHMKPVD

-531 VAANEKAEEKYE
+531 VAISEKAKEKYE
-543 ELLKEDIKPQALS
+543 QLLEANIKPQTLS

-570 EALLA
+570 EALVA

-582 YPKGK
+582 YPRGT
-587 QSEDSYDLMR
+587 QSGDSYDLMR
-597 KFGIALLND
+597 KFGITLLND
-606 ILMDRNTLVRR
+606 ILRDRDTLVRR
-617 EFAKVMKPGEEE
+617 EFTKLMKPGEEDE
-629 KIRDNFRNRTE
+629 IRHKFQNRTD

-655 SLYQAISDQTNPL
+655 SLYQAIAQNGL
-668 EFPKVL
+668 EFPKIFE
-674 DDGSFDYDELTAF
+674 DGSFDYDELTQF
-687 LNRLCRIFKWDLY
+687 LERLCSIFKWEIY
-700 ESETLGHI
+700 EADTLGHV
-708 GKYSHKHGRLM
+708 GKYSHKHGKLS

-728 VRGRGLSTIMYQ
+728 VRGNGLSAIMYQ

-745 EDNPKNAMY
+745 EDYPKGAMY

-762 DFSKNHENI
+762 DHSRNHKNI

-795 SKAYTEIKG
+795 SKAYKEIKG
-804 KEPEYDWY
+804 KDPDHDWY
-812 EYVEYGSTNKHTINI
+812 EFVEYGSTNEDTINI

-836 AIYILEHPEAGIVK
+836 AIYILEHPELVVQI
-850 QEKPL
+850 KPL
-855 RLSWNAIQECKNE
+855 RLSRKAIDKCKNQ

-875 LIKYNIPEL
+875 LISYNIPEL

>member
-1 MIMAEKRKKSFGE
+1 MAAKRTFGE

-20 NQNEYLR
+20 NQNSYL
-27 KIYDDILYNYALK
+27 KQIYEDILYNYGLK
-40 VFGFTNRKKKEIP
+40 VFHFTNRKKKEIP
-53 IEHALQFADLLS
+53 IEQALAFADLLS
-65 KSNHSTLADEQKMW
+65 KSNHPTLADEQKMW
-79 AQEIITMLLYV
+79 AQEIITMLLYI
-90 YDEDPRV
+90 YPEDEKV
-97 SYMAGSVLEAV
+97 SFMAGVVLEAV
-108 GNYQGIDIAKSTY
+108 GNYQGFDIAKSSY
-121 NGTDILDRLASEYKK
+121 RGTDILDRLTAEFKK

-141 PGEDGKYFMAA
+141 PGEDDKYFMVA
-152 QKTAFDSF
+152 QKKVFDRF
-160 STEYFSYS
+160 TTEYFSYS

-177 IMRMFIKQQIMSGVK
+177 IMRMFIKQQILDGVK
-192 KNYALVV
+192 RNFALVV

-205 NEVRIK
+205 NEIKKK
-211 VTEDLNDNLHEFQY
+211 VTDDLKDNLHEFRY

-230 AGDAALESEEK
+230 AGDAALESKEK

-260 EKNIHLD
+260 EKDIHLD

-273 AHKLSGADKRSTFY
+273 AHKLSGADKRSAFY

-293 LSDREDKPRIFFASP
+293 LSNRDDKPRIFFASP

-318 LISDVDTE
+318 LISDIN
-326 TLLENRMSSR
+326 LENLIDNRMASA

-349 VGKEVSVYNEHTKEA
+349 NDKEVSIYNEHTKEA

-369 IAIEDADLIDVL
+369 IAIDDADLTDVL
-381 LRFEKDRN
+381 LRFEKDEN
-389 GKEVQCI
+389 GKEVQSI
-396 VYFPSTRKTVTAA
+396 VYFPSTRKTVVAA
-409 RDFAANRVERTECK
+409 RDFAANRVEKTDCK
-423 ELMDLAN
+423 ELMDLAQ

-436 HGDYYL
+436 HGEYYL
-442 VDLIKKGVAYH
+442 VDLIKKGIAYH
-453 IGYLPSSIRQRIEKL
+453 IGYLPSSIRQRIEDL
-468 FKDGLITALFC
+468 FKDGKITMLFC

-500 NGKKHMKAVD
+500 NGTKHMKPVD

-531 VAANEKAEEKYE
+531 VAISEKAKEKYE
-543 ELLKEDIKPQALS
+543 QLLEANIKPQTLS

-570 EALLA
+570 EALVA

-582 YPKGK
+582 YPRGT
-587 QSEDSYDLMR
+587 QSGDSYDLMR
-597 KFGIALLND
+597 KFGITLLND
-606 ILMDRNTLVRR
+606 ILRDRDTLVRR
-617 EFAKVMKPGEEE
+617 EFTKLMKPGEEDE
-629 KIRDNFRNRTE
+629 IRHKFQNRTD

-655 SLYQAISDQTNPL
+655 SLYQAIAQNGL
-668 EFPKVL
+668 EFPKIFE
-674 DDGSFDYDELTAF
+674 DGSFDYDELTQF
-687 LNRLCRIFKWDLY
+687 LERLCSIFKWEIY
-700 ESETLGHI
+700 EADTLGHV
-708 GKYSHKHGRLM
+708 GKYSHKHGKLS

-728 VRGRGLSTIMYQ
+728 VRGNGLSAIMYQ

-745 EDNPKNAMY
+745 EDYPKGAMY

-762 DFSKNHENI
+762 DHSRNHKNI

-795 SKAYTEIKG
+795 SKAYKEIKG
-804 KEPEYDWY
+804 KDPDHDWY
-812 EYVEYGSTNKHTINI
+812 EFVEYGSTNEDTINI

-836 AIYILEHPEAGIVK
+836 AIYILEHPELVVQI
-850 QEKPL
+850 KPL
-855 RLSWNAIQECKNE
+855 RLSRKAIDKCKNQ

-875 LIKYNIPEL
+875 LISYNIPEL

>member
-1 MIMAEKRKKSFGE
+1 MAAKRTFGE

-20 NQNEYLR
+20 NQNSYL
-27 KIYDDILYNYALK
+27 KQIYEDILYNYALK
-40 VFGFTNRKKKEIP
+40 VFHFTNRKKKEIP
-53 IEHALQFADLLS
+53 IEQALAFADLLS
-65 KSNHSTLADEQKMW
+65 KSNHPTLADEQKMW
-79 AQEIITMLLYV
+79 AQEIITMLLYI
-90 YDEDPRV
+90 YPGDEKV
-97 SYMAGSVLEAV
+97 SFMAGVVLEAV
-108 GNYQGIDIAKSTY
+108 GNYQGFDIAKSSY
-121 NGTDILDRLASEYKK
+121 RGTDILDRLTAEFKK

-141 PGEDGKYFMAA
+141 PGEDDKYFMVA
-152 QKTAFDSF
+152 QKKVFDRF
-160 STEYFSYS
+160 TTEYFSYS

-177 IMRMFIKQQIMSGVK
+177 IMRMFIKQQILDGVK
-192 KNYALVV
+192 RNFALVV

-205 NEVRIK
+205 NEIKKK
-211 VTEDLNDNLHEFQY
+211 VTDDLKDNLHEFRY

-230 AGDAALESEEK
+230 AGDAALESKEK

-260 EKNIHLD
+260 EKDIHLD

-273 AHKLSGADKRSTFY
+273 AHKLSGADKRSAFY

-293 LSDREDKPRIFFASP
+293 LSDRDDKPRIFFASP

-318 LISDVDTE
+318 LISDIN
-326 TLLENRMSSR
+326 LENLIDNRMASA

-349 VGKEVSVYNEHTKEA
+349 NDKEVSIYNEHTKEA

-369 IAIEDADLIDVL
+369 IAIDDADLTDVL
-381 LRFEKDRN
+381 LRFEKDEN
-389 GKEVQCI
+389 GKEVQSI
-396 VYFPSTRKTVTAA
+396 VYFPSTRKTVVAA
-409 RDFAANRVERTECK
+409 RDFAANRVEKTDCK
-423 ELMDLAN
+423 ELMDLAQ

-436 HGDYYL
+436 HGEYYL
-442 VDLIKKGVAYH
+442 VDLIKKGIAYH
-453 IGYLPSSIRQRIEKL
+453 IGYLPSSISQRIEDL
-468 FKDGLITALFC
+468 FKDGKITMLFC

-500 NGKKHMKAVD
+500 NGTKHMKPVD

-531 VAANEKAEEKYE
+531 VAISEKAKEKYE
-543 ELLKEDIKPQALS
+543 QLLEANIKPQTLS

-570 EALLA
+570 EALVA

-582 YPKGK
+582 YPRGT
-587 QSEDSYDLMR
+587 QSGDSYDLMR
-597 KFGIALLND
+597 KFGITLLND
-606 ILMDRNTLVRR
+606 ILRDRDTLVRR
-617 EFAKVMKPGEEE
+617 EFTKLMKPGEEDE
-629 KIRDNFRNRTE
+629 IRHKFQNRTD

-655 SLYQAISDQTNPL
+655 SLYQAIAQNGL
-668 EFPKVL
+668 EFPKIFE
-674 DDGSFDYDELTAF
+674 DGSFDYDELTQS
-687 LNRLCRIFKWDLY
+687 LQRLCSIFKWEIY
-700 ESETLGHI
+700 EADTLGHV
-708 GKYSHKHGRLM
+708 GKYSHKHGKLS

-728 VRGRGLSTIMYQ
+728 VRGNGLSAIMYQ

-745 EDNPKNAMY
+745 EDYPKGAMY

-762 DFSKNHENI
+762 DHSRNHKNI

-795 SKAYTEIKG
+795 SKAYKEIKG
-804 KEPEYDWY
+804 KDPDHDWY
-812 EYVEYGSTNKHTINI
+812 EFVEYGSTNEDTINI

-836 AIYILEHPEAGIVK
+836 AIYILEHPELVVQI
-850 QEKPL
+850 KPL
-855 RLSWNAIQECKNE
+855 RLSRKAIDKCKNQ

-875 LIKYNIPEL
+875 LISYNIPEL

>member
-1 MIMAEKRKKSFGE
+1 MAAKRTFGE

-20 NQNEYLR
+20 NQNSYL
-27 KIYDDILYNYALK
+27 KQIYEDILYNYALK
-40 VFGFTNRKKKEIP
+40 VFHFTNRKKKEIP
-53 IEHALQFADLLS
+53 MEQALAFADLLS
-65 KSNHSTLADEQKMW
+65 KSNHPTLADEQKMW
-79 AQEIITMLLYV
+79 AQEIITMLLYI
-90 YDEDPRV
+90 YPEDEKV
-97 SYMAGSVLEAV
+97 SFMAGVVLEAV
-108 GNYQGIDIAKSTY
+108 GNYQGFDIAKSSY
-121 NGTDILDRLASEYKK
+121 RGTDILDRLTAEFKK

-141 PGEDGKYFMAA
+141 PGEDDKYFMVA
-152 QKTAFDSF
+152 QKKVFDRF
-160 STEYFSYS
+160 TTEYFSYS

-177 IMRMFIKQQIMSGVK
+177 IMRMFIKQQILDGVK
-192 KNYALVV
+192 RNFALVV

-205 NEVRIK
+205 NEIKKK
-211 VTEDLNDNLHEFQY
+211 VTDDLKDNLHEFRY

-230 AGDAALESEEK
+230 AGDAALESKEK

-260 EKNIHLD
+260 EKDIHLD

-273 AHKLSGADKRSTFY
+273 AHKLSGADKRSAFY

-293 LSDREDKPRIFFASP
+293 LSNRDDKPRIFFASP

-318 LISDVDTE
+318 LISDIN
-326 TLLENRMSSR
+326 LENLIDNRMASA

-349 VGKEVSVYNEHTKEA
+349 NDKEVSIYNEHTKEA

-369 IAIEDADLIDVL
+369 IAIDDADLTDVL
-381 LRFEKDRN
+381 LRFEKDEN
-389 GKEVQCI
+389 GKEVQSI
-396 VYFPSTRKTVTAA
+396 VYFPSTRKTVVAA
-409 RDFAANRVERTECK
+409 RDFAANRVEKTDCK
-423 ELMDLAN
+423 ELMDLAQ

-436 HGDYYL
+436 HGEYYL
-442 VDLIKKGVAYH
+442 VDLIKKGIAYH
-453 IGYLPSSIRQRIEKL
+453 IGYLPSSIRQRIEDL
-468 FKDGLITALFC
+468 FKDGKITMLFC

-500 NGKKHMKAVD
+500 NGTKHMKPVD

-531 VAANEKAEEKYE
+531 VAISEKAKEKYE
-543 ELLKEDIKPQALS
+543 QLLEADIKPQTLS

-570 EALLA
+570 EALVA

-582 YPKGK
+582 YPRGT
-587 QSEDSYDLMR
+587 QSGDSYDLMR
-597 KFGIALLND
+597 KFGITLLND
-606 ILMDRNTLVRR
+606 ILRDRDTLVRR
-617 EFAKVMKPGEEE
+617 EFTKLMKPGEEDE
-629 KIRDNFRNRTE
+629 IRHKFQNRTD

-655 SLYQAISDQTNPL
+655 SLYQAIAQNGL
-668 EFPKVL
+668 EFPKIFE
-674 DDGSFDYDELTAF
+674 DGSFDYDELTQF
-687 LNRLCRIFKWDLY
+687 LERLCSIFKWEIY
-700 ESETLGHI
+700 EADTLGHV
-708 GKYSHKHGRLM
+708 GKYSHKHGKLS

-728 VRGRGLSTIMYQ
+728 VRGNGLSAIMYQ

-745 EDNPKNAMY
+745 EDYPKGAMY

-762 DFSKNHENI
+762 DYSRNHKNI

-795 SKAYTEIKG
+795 SKAYKEIKG
-804 KEPEYDWY
+804 KDPDHDWY
-812 EYVEYGSTNKHTINI
+812 EFVEYGSTNEDTINI

-836 AIYILEHPEAGIVK
+836 AIYILEHPELVVQI
-850 QEKPL
+850 KPL
-855 RLSWNAIQECKNE
+855 RLSRKAIDKCKNQ

-875 LIKYNIPEL
+875 LISYNIPEL